1 MAIELQGQYQA
12 LARKYRPQTFEDV
25 VGQEHVI
32 NALMN
37 SIEQQRIHHAYLL
50 TGTRGIGKTT
60 IARIIAKCLEC
71 ENGITAHPHVNG
83 ESLCDTCKA
92 IADGNFPD
100 VIEIDGASQTKVD
113 DTRQL
118 LESTQYPPLKG
129 RFKVYI
135 IDEVHMLSQS
145 SFNALLK
152 TLEEPPAY
160 VKFILA
166 TTDPQKIPVT
176 VLSRCLQFQLKA
188 LTVNQISA
196 QIAKIATKE
205 NISFENDAVNLL
217 ARAARGS
224 MRDALSLCDQA
235 VALGNGSI
243 TNDNVQAMLGTAG
256 DGFVCS
262 VLDLLKN
269 PSATVQDTATVAV
282 QPQKTLSDVLNE
294 IRTISPNYRTLLND
308 LVLCFHDLALFQ
320 MIGYPQNINI
330 FSIPQSTLTTY
341 GPLFSSQALQ
351 LYYQIALQGIEE
363 YKVSSDGA
371 TAFEMTIL
379 RMLAF
384 TPEKKKDWIGEDNS
398 VEVIYL
404 NPVINSAVD
413 GIVAGKIP
421 AENNHS
427 LNTIFTNETTGAVS
441 TSVAANLK
449 ADGSVNSELVDKVAS
464 ENITLNPDITSAL
477 VAEANAITNSRAI
490 LNKTG
495 EEISLIT
502 ETDKIKQ
509 NSDINVV
516 TETAPDAQD
525 LPSDTVTDHDVVVQT
540 ADTTN
545 NDVSAPLSVNT
556 DGKTIQSNS
565 VEANSAFAQKS
576 TLDNISISS
585 AKASPAVEATDTVT
599 VSNDEIPSVTDPNE
613 INEFPVPDINPQSQV
628 FSVNPQN
635 SALDFGSTYGSKSED
650 LNVLI
655 HGLET
660 LNNQVVT
667 NNSPHLGQYRKVLT
681 NIITPKSTD
690 SSIVPE
696 NEELQTNSSF
706 TKLSSLRN
714 NQELQDKFSLISDV
728 SRYINHI
735 YGVLKGYQT
744 EAESLKEGKSK
755 SSHIEG
761 MSSII
766 SDMTYG
772 KNSNDSV
779 NGAANDETPSITD
792 SISKLPSFNEN
803 GEIVTSSS
811 IAPDTNNTSEVKN
824 EPSVQSVNDSSF
836 DNTEVKSNVNN
847 AETAPANDEP
857 VYIGATGNLN
867 PEAIKATNA
876 DNTNV
881 AIENSVS
888 DSSLVHVPSNSNKVT
903 ADDFTKVVQE
913 LSSDNSKDK
922 KNEVK
927 TDNNEILTP
936 QVVELTPDELLR
948 KAQEEAL
955 AQLQSNQSLNQKLK
969 EEAATLNKNVDA
981 SNLPIDDNKSFI
993 EDDKANLNAE
1003 LPDAVSEGSVSS
1015 PIETTPATSNLNAS
1029 TDNAATNA
1037 TRTAAKNGI
1046 AESTDKELVIK
1057 VNDTLVSTDTVKV
1070 NSIAQSSVIGS
1081 AKVTNNNTKLTNTD
1095 DMRADT
1101 DLSKV
1106 QEFMSLTKA
1115 LALELQKG
1123 SYTDSVPVIKA
1134 HTYSQSLNQ
1143 AITETLN
1150 GQLGSNHNAVEGNS
1164 IGVFSNEFSSINEN
1178 KVIETAST
1186 KPQVL
1191 GKHQSVLQDKTS
1203 TAQNTQIS
1211 ENNSVSSSS
1220 EVPSEYFYEIP
1231 VDAYESDIDPVDN
1244 SIVDESYDNDEFS
1257 EGSRVKGSD
1266 LKFDYIGANENS
1278 TNADGNPA
1286 KFRESTLKLI
1296 EEDQQFENKRLGRRL
1311 ESCDFYDRVYKNDA
1325 WYQDI
1330 VKAGYNDGPVYSA
1343 LCYTNRVVS
1352 PDDPYS
1358 WVLQISSDFQLLFIS
1373 PEFHHNLRTKFSIEQ
1388 EHPVE
1393 LKIEKVQGIPR
1404 GCPEDLAR
1412 HFYVK
1417 EIEDTRQKM
1426 SKDKNV
1432 SLLLEHLGEDIRTLN
1447 LSLYKQEDSKSLTK
1461 K

>member
-1 MAIELQGQYQA
+1 M
-12 LARKYRPQTFEDV
+12 
-25 VGQEHVI
+25 
-32 NALMN
+32 
-37 SIEQQRIHHAYLL
+37 
-50 TGTRGIGKTT
+50 
-60 IARIIAKCLEC
+60 
-71 ENGITAHPHVNG
+71 
-83 ESLCDTCKA
+83 
-92 IADGNFPD
+92 
-100 VIEIDGASQTKVD
+100 
-113 DTRQL
+113 
-118 LESTQYPPLKG
+118 
-129 RFKVYI
+129 
-135 IDEVHMLSQS
+135 
-145 SFNALLK
+145 
-152 TLEEPPAY
+152 
-160 VKFILA
+160 
-166 TTDPQKIPVT
+166 
-176 VLSRCLQFQLKA
+176 
-188 LTVNQISA
+188 
-196 QIAKIATKE
+196 
-205 NISFENDAVNLL
+205 
-217 ARAARGS
+217 
-224 MRDALSLCDQA
+224 
-235 VALGNGSI
+235 
-243 TNDNVQAMLGTAG
+243 
-256 DGFVCS
+256 
-262 VLDLLKN
+262 
-269 PSATVQDTATVAV
+269 
-282 QPQKTLSDVLNE
+282 
-294 IRTISPNYRTLLND
+294 
-308 LVLCFHDLALFQ
+308 
-320 MIGYPQNINI
+320 
-330 FSIPQSTLTTY
+330 
-341 GPLFSSQALQ
+341 
-351 LYYQIALQGIEE
+351 
-363 YKVSSDGA
+363 
-371 TAFEMTIL
+371 
-379 RMLAF
+379 
-384 TPEKKKDWIGEDNS
+384 
-398 VEVIYL
+398 
-404 NPVINSAVD
+404 
-413 GIVAGKIP
+413 
-421 AENNHS
+421 
-427 LNTIFTNETTGAVS
+427 
-441 TSVAANLK
+441 
-449 ADGSVNSELVDKVAS
+449 
-464 ENITLNPDITSAL
+464 NPDITSAL

-495 EEISLIT
+495 EEIALIT
-502 ETDKIKQ
+502 ETDKTKL
-509 NSDINVV
+509 NSDINVA

-540 ADTTN
+540 VDTTN

-556 DGKTIQSNS
+556 DGTTIQSNS
-565 VEANSAFAQKS
+565 VEANSDFAQKS

-585 AKASPAVEATDTVT
+585 AKASPTVEATDTVT

-635 SALDFGSTYGSKSED
+635 SAPDFSSTYGSKSED

-667 NNSPHLGQYRKVLT
+667 NNNPHLGQYRKVLT

-779 NGAANDETPSITD
+779 NGDANDEPPSITD

-811 IAPDTNNTSEVKN
+811 IVPDTNNTSEVKT
-824 EPSVQSVNDSSF
+824 EPSVQSVNDSPF

-847 AETAPANDEP
+847 AETAPANGEP
-857 VYIGATGNLN
+857 VYIGTTGNLN
-867 PEAIKATNA
+867 HEAIKATNA

-888 DSSLVHVPSNSNKVT
+888 DSSLVHVSSNSNKVT
-903 ADDFTKVVQE
+903 ADDFTKVVQN

-969 EEAATLNKNVDA
+969 EEAAALNKNVDA
-981 SNLPIDDNKSFI
+981 SNLPKNDNKSFI

-1003 LPDAVSEGSVSS
+1003 LPDAVSEGSVSA
-1015 PIETTPATSNLNAS
+1015 PIETTPAASNLNAS

-1037 TRTAAKNGI
+1037 TRTSATDGI

-1164 IGVFSNEFSSINEN
+1164 SGVFSNEVSSINEN

-1191 GKHQSVLQDKTS
+1191 VQHQSVLQDKIS

-1257 EGSRVKGSD
+1257 EGARVKGSD

-1393 LKIEKVQGIPR
+1393 LKIENVQGIPR

-1412 HFYVK
+1412 HFYIK

>member
-1 MAIELQGQYQA
+1 M
-12 LARKYRPQTFEDV
+12 
-25 VGQEHVI
+25 
-32 NALMN
+32 
-37 SIEQQRIHHAYLL
+37 
-50 TGTRGIGKTT
+50 
-60 IARIIAKCLEC
+60 
-71 ENGITAHPHVNG
+71 
-83 ESLCDTCKA
+83 
-92 IADGNFPD
+92 
-100 VIEIDGASQTKVD
+100 
-113 DTRQL
+113 
-118 LESTQYPPLKG
+118 
-129 RFKVYI
+129 
-135 IDEVHMLSQS
+135 
-145 SFNALLK
+145 
-152 TLEEPPAY
+152 
-160 VKFILA
+160 
-166 TTDPQKIPVT
+166 
-176 VLSRCLQFQLKA
+176 
-188 LTVNQISA
+188 
-196 QIAKIATKE
+196 
-205 NISFENDAVNLL
+205 
-217 ARAARGS
+217 
-224 MRDALSLCDQA
+224 
-235 VALGNGSI
+235 
-243 TNDNVQAMLGTAG
+243 
-256 DGFVCS
+256 
-262 VLDLLKN
+262 
-269 PSATVQDTATVAV
+269 
-282 QPQKTLSDVLNE
+282 
-294 IRTISPNYRTLLND
+294 
-308 LVLCFHDLALFQ
+308 
-320 MIGYPQNINI
+320 
-330 FSIPQSTLTTY
+330 
-341 GPLFSSQALQ
+341 
-351 LYYQIALQGIEE
+351 
-363 YKVSSDGA
+363 
-371 TAFEMTIL
+371 
-379 RMLAF
+379 
-384 TPEKKKDWIGEDNS
+384 
-398 VEVIYL
+398 
-404 NPVINSAVD
+404 
-413 GIVAGKIP
+413 
-421 AENNHS
+421 
-427 LNTIFTNETTGAVS
+427 
-441 TSVAANLK
+441 
-449 ADGSVNSELVDKVAS
+449 
-464 ENITLNPDITSAL
+464 NPDITSAL
-477 VAEANAITNSRAI
+477 VAEANAITNSRTI

-635 SALDFGSTYGSKSED
+635 SAPDFGSTYGSKSED

-667 NNSPHLGQYRKVLT
+667 NNNPHLGQYRKVLT

-811 IAPDTNNTSEVKN
+811 IAPDTNNSSEVKT

-969 EEAATLNKNVDA
+969 EEAAALNKNVDA
-981 SNLPIDDNKSFI
+981 SNLPKDDNKSFI

-1003 LPDAVSEGSVSS
+1003 LPDAVSEGSVSA
-1015 PIETTPATSNLNAS
+1015 PIETTPAASNLNAS

-1037 TRTAAKNGI
+1037 TRTAATNGI
-1046 AESTDKELVIK
+1046 AESTDKELVLK
-1057 VNDTLVSTDTVKV
+1057 VNDTLVSTDTVKE

-1164 IGVFSNEFSSINEN
+1164 SGVFSNEDSSINEN
-1178 KVIETAST
+1178 KVIESAST

-1191 GKHQSVLQDKTS
+1191 VQHQSVLRDKTS

-1257 EGSRVKGSD
+1257 EGARVKGSD

-1352 PDDPYS
+1352 PDDPYF

-1412 HFYVK
+1412 HFYIK

>member
-1 MAIELQGQYQA
+1 M
-12 LARKYRPQTFEDV
+12 V
-25 VGQEHVI
+25 VH
-32 NALMN
+32 
-37 SIEQQRIHHAYLL
+37 
-50 TGTRGIGKTT
+50 
-60 IARIIAKCLEC
+60 
-71 ENGITAHPHVNG
+71 
-83 ESLCDTCKA
+83 
-92 IADGNFPD
+92 
-100 VIEIDGASQTKVD
+100 
-113 DTRQL
+113 
-118 LESTQYPPLKG
+118 
-129 RFKVYI
+129 
-135 IDEVHMLSQS
+135 
-145 SFNALLK
+145 
-152 TLEEPPAY
+152 
-160 VKFILA
+160 
-166 TTDPQKIPVT
+166 
-176 VLSRCLQFQLKA
+176 
-188 LTVNQISA
+188 
-196 QIAKIATKE
+196 
-205 NISFENDAVNLL
+205 
-217 ARAARGS
+217 
-224 MRDALSLCDQA
+224 
-235 VALGNGSI
+235 
-243 TNDNVQAMLGTAG
+243 
-256 DGFVCS
+256 
-262 VLDLLKN
+262 
-269 PSATVQDTATVAV
+269 
-282 QPQKTLSDVLNE
+282 
-294 IRTISPNYRTLLND
+294 
-308 LVLCFHDLALFQ
+308 
-320 MIGYPQNINI
+320 
-330 FSIPQSTLTTY
+330 
-341 GPLFSSQALQ
+341 
-351 LYYQIALQGIEE
+351 
-363 YKVSSDGA
+363 
-371 TAFEMTIL
+371 
-379 RMLAF
+379 
-384 TPEKKKDWIGEDNS
+384 
-398 VEVIYL
+398 
-404 NPVINSAVD
+404 
-413 GIVAGKIP
+413 
-421 AENNHS
+421 
-427 LNTIFTNETTGAVS
+427 
-441 TSVAANLK
+441 
-449 ADGSVNSELVDKVAS
+449 
-464 ENITLNPDITSAL
+464 
-477 VAEANAITNSRAI
+477 
-490 LNKTG
+490 
-495 EEISLIT
+495 
-502 ETDKIKQ
+502 
-509 NSDINVV
+509 
-516 TETAPDAQD
+516 
-525 LPSDTVTDHDVVVQT
+525 T

-556 DGKTIQSNS
+556 DGTTIHSNS

-599 VSNDEIPSVTDPNE
+599 FSNDEIPSVTDPNE

-635 SALDFGSTYGSKSED
+635 SAPAFGSTYDSKSDD

-655 HGLET
+655 QGLET

-667 NNSPHLGQYRKVLT
+667 NNNPHLGQYRKVLT

-714 NQELQDKFSLISDV
+714 NQELHDKFSLISDV

-779 NGAANDETPSITD
+779 NGDANDETPSITD

-811 IAPDTNNTSEVKN
+811 IAPDTNNTSEVKT

-836 DNTEVKSNVNN
+836 DNTEVKSNANN

-888 DSSLVHVPSNSNKVT
+888 DSSLVHVSSNSNKVT

-927 TDNNEILTP
+927 TDNNDILTP

-969 EEAATLNKNVDA
+969 EEAAALNKNVDA
-981 SNLPIDDNKSFI
+981 SNLPKDDNKSFI

-1003 LPDAVSEGSVSS
+1003 LPDAVSEGSVSAL
-1015 PIETTPATSNLNAS
+1015 IETTSAASNLNAS

-1037 TRTAAKNGI
+1037 TRTTATNGI

-1115 LALELQKG
+1115 LAIELQKG

-1164 IGVFSNEFSSINEN
+1164 SGVFSNEVSSINEN
-1178 KVIETAST
+1178 KVIESAST

-1191 GKHQSVLQDKTS
+1191 VQHQSVLQDKTS

-1257 EGSRVKGSD
+1257 EGARVKGSD

-1393 LKIEKVQGIPR
+1393 LKIENVQGIPR

-1412 HFYVK
+1412 HFYIK

-1447 LSLYKQEDSKSLTK
+1447 LSLYKQEDSKALTK

>member
-1 MAIELQGQYQA
+1 M
-12 LARKYRPQTFEDV
+12 
-25 VGQEHVI
+25 
-32 NALMN
+32 
-37 SIEQQRIHHAYLL
+37 
-50 TGTRGIGKTT
+50 
-60 IARIIAKCLEC
+60 
-71 ENGITAHPHVNG
+71 
-83 ESLCDTCKA
+83 
-92 IADGNFPD
+92 
-100 VIEIDGASQTKVD
+100 
-113 DTRQL
+113 
-118 LESTQYPPLKG
+118 
-129 RFKVYI
+129 
-135 IDEVHMLSQS
+135 
-145 SFNALLK
+145 
-152 TLEEPPAY
+152 
-160 VKFILA
+160 
-166 TTDPQKIPVT
+166 
-176 VLSRCLQFQLKA
+176 
-188 LTVNQISA
+188 
-196 QIAKIATKE
+196 
-205 NISFENDAVNLL
+205 
-217 ARAARGS
+217 
-224 MRDALSLCDQA
+224 
-235 VALGNGSI
+235 
-243 TNDNVQAMLGTAG
+243 
-256 DGFVCS
+256 
-262 VLDLLKN
+262 
-269 PSATVQDTATVAV
+269 
-282 QPQKTLSDVLNE
+282 
-294 IRTISPNYRTLLND
+294 
-308 LVLCFHDLALFQ
+308 
-320 MIGYPQNINI
+320 
-330 FSIPQSTLTTY
+330 
-341 GPLFSSQALQ
+341 
-351 LYYQIALQGIEE
+351 
-363 YKVSSDGA
+363 
-371 TAFEMTIL
+371 
-379 RMLAF
+379 
-384 TPEKKKDWIGEDNS
+384 
-398 VEVIYL
+398 
-404 NPVINSAVD
+404 
-413 GIVAGKIP
+413 
-421 AENNHS
+421 
-427 LNTIFTNETTGAVS
+427 
-441 TSVAANLK
+441 
-449 ADGSVNSELVDKVAS
+449 
-464 ENITLNPDITSAL
+464 NPDITSAL
-477 VAEANAITNSRAI
+477 VTEANAITNSRAI

-556 DGKTIQSNS
+556 DGTTIQINS

-585 AKASPAVEATDTVT
+585 AKASPTVEATDTVT

-628 FSVNPQN
+628 FSVNPKN
-635 SALDFGSTYGSKSED
+635 SAPDFGSTYGSKSED

-667 NNSPHLGQYRKVLT
+667 NNNPHLGQYRKVLT

-779 NGAANDETPSITD
+779 NGVANDETPSITD

-811 IAPDTNNTSEVKN
+811 IAPDTNNTSEVKT

-1015 PIETTPATSNLNAS
+1015 PIETTPAASNLNAS

-1178 KVIETAST
+1178 KVIETASIQ
-1186 KPQVL
+1186 PQVL

-1257 EGSRVKGSD
+1257 EGARVKGSD

-1412 HFYVK
+1412 HFYIK

>member
-1 MAIELQGQYQA
+1 M
-12 LARKYRPQTFEDV
+12 
-25 VGQEHVI
+25 
-32 NALMN
+32 
-37 SIEQQRIHHAYLL
+37 
-50 TGTRGIGKTT
+50 
-60 IARIIAKCLEC
+60 
-71 ENGITAHPHVNG
+71 
-83 ESLCDTCKA
+83 
-92 IADGNFPD
+92 
-100 VIEIDGASQTKVD
+100 
-113 DTRQL
+113 
-118 LESTQYPPLKG
+118 
-129 RFKVYI
+129 
-135 IDEVHMLSQS
+135 
-145 SFNALLK
+145 
-152 TLEEPPAY
+152 
-160 VKFILA
+160 
-166 TTDPQKIPVT
+166 
-176 VLSRCLQFQLKA
+176 
-188 LTVNQISA
+188 
-196 QIAKIATKE
+196 
-205 NISFENDAVNLL
+205 
-217 ARAARGS
+217 
-224 MRDALSLCDQA
+224 
-235 VALGNGSI
+235 
-243 TNDNVQAMLGTAG
+243 
-256 DGFVCS
+256 
-262 VLDLLKN
+262 
-269 PSATVQDTATVAV
+269 
-282 QPQKTLSDVLNE
+282 
-294 IRTISPNYRTLLND
+294 
-308 LVLCFHDLALFQ
+308 
-320 MIGYPQNINI
+320 
-330 FSIPQSTLTTY
+330 
-341 GPLFSSQALQ
+341 
-351 LYYQIALQGIEE
+351 
-363 YKVSSDGA
+363 
-371 TAFEMTIL
+371 
-379 RMLAF
+379 
-384 TPEKKKDWIGEDNS
+384 
-398 VEVIYL
+398 
-404 NPVINSAVD
+404 
-413 GIVAGKIP
+413 
-421 AENNHS
+421 
-427 LNTIFTNETTGAVS
+427 
-441 TSVAANLK
+441 
-449 ADGSVNSELVDKVAS
+449 
-464 ENITLNPDITSAL
+464 
-477 VAEANAITNSRAI
+477 
-490 LNKTG
+490 
-495 EEISLIT
+495 
-502 ETDKIKQ
+502 
-509 NSDINVV
+509 
-516 TETAPDAQD
+516 
-525 LPSDTVTDHDVVVQT
+525 VVQT

-556 DGKTIQSNS
+556 DGTTIKSNS

-628 FSVNPQN
+628 FSVNQQN
-635 SALDFGSTYGSKSED
+635 SAPDFGSTYGSKSED

-667 NNSPHLGQYRKVLT
+667 NNNPHLGLYRKVLT

-811 IAPDTNNTSEVKN
+811 IAPDTNNSSEVKT

-969 EEAATLNKNVDA
+969 EEAAALNKNVDA
-981 SNLPIDDNKSFI
+981 SNLPKDDNKSFM

-1003 LPDAVSEGSVSS
+1003 LPDAVSEGSVSA
-1015 PIETTPATSNLNAS
+1015 PIETTLAASNLNAS

-1037 TRTAAKNGI
+1037 TRTAATNGI

-1164 IGVFSNEFSSINEN
+1164 RGVSSNEDSSINEN

-1191 GKHQSVLQDKTS
+1191 VQHLSVLQDKTS

-1257 EGSRVKGSD
+1257 EGARVKGSD

-1311 ESCDFYDRVYKNDA
+1311 ESCDFYDKVYKNDA

-1352 PDDPYS
+1352 PDDPYF

-1412 HFYVK
+1412 HFYIK

-1447 LSLYKQEDSKSLTK
+1447 LSLYKQEDSKALTK

>member
-1 MAIELQGQYQA
+1 
-12 LARKYRPQTFEDV
+12 
-25 VGQEHVI
+25 
-32 NALMN
+32 
-37 SIEQQRIHHAYLL
+37 
-50 TGTRGIGKTT
+50 
-60 IARIIAKCLEC
+60 
-71 ENGITAHPHVNG
+71 
-83 ESLCDTCKA
+83 
-92 IADGNFPD
+92 
-100 VIEIDGASQTKVD
+100 
-113 DTRQL
+113 
-118 LESTQYPPLKG
+118 
-129 RFKVYI
+129 
-135 IDEVHMLSQS
+135 
-145 SFNALLK
+145 
-152 TLEEPPAY
+152 
-160 VKFILA
+160 
-166 TTDPQKIPVT
+166 
-176 VLSRCLQFQLKA
+176 
-188 LTVNQISA
+188 
-196 QIAKIATKE
+196 
-205 NISFENDAVNLL
+205 
-217 ARAARGS
+217 
-224 MRDALSLCDQA
+224 
-235 VALGNGSI
+235 
-243 TNDNVQAMLGTAG
+243 
-256 DGFVCS
+256 
-262 VLDLLKN
+262 
-269 PSATVQDTATVAV
+269 
-282 QPQKTLSDVLNE
+282 
-294 IRTISPNYRTLLND
+294 
-308 LVLCFHDLALFQ
+308 
-320 MIGYPQNINI
+320 
-330 FSIPQSTLTTY
+330 
-341 GPLFSSQALQ
+341 
-351 LYYQIALQGIEE
+351 
-363 YKVSSDGA
+363 
-371 TAFEMTIL
+371 
-379 RMLAF
+379 
-384 TPEKKKDWIGEDNS
+384 
-398 VEVIYL
+398 
-404 NPVINSAVD
+404 
-413 GIVAGKIP
+413 
-421 AENNHS
+421 
-427 LNTIFTNETTGAVS
+427 
-441 TSVAANLK
+441 
-449 ADGSVNSELVDKVAS
+449 
-464 ENITLNPDITSAL
+464 
-477 VAEANAITNSRAI
+477 
-490 LNKTG
+490 
-495 EEISLIT
+495 
-502 ETDKIKQ
+502 
-509 NSDINVV
+509 
-516 TETAPDAQD
+516 
-525 LPSDTVTDHDVVVQT
+525 
-540 ADTTN
+540 
-545 NDVSAPLSVNT
+545 
-556 DGKTIQSNS
+556 
-565 VEANSAFAQKS
+565 
-576 TLDNISISS
+576 
-585 AKASPAVEATDTVT
+585 
-599 VSNDEIPSVTDPNE
+599 
-613 INEFPVPDINPQSQV
+613 
-628 FSVNPQN
+628 
-635 SALDFGSTYGSKSED
+635 
-650 LNVLI
+650 
-655 HGLET
+655 
-660 LNNQVVT
+660 
-667 NNSPHLGQYRKVLT
+667 
-681 NIITPKSTD
+681 
-690 SSIVPE
+690 
-696 NEELQTNSSF
+696 
-706 TKLSSLRN
+706 
-714 NQELQDKFSLISDV
+714 
-728 SRYINHI
+728 
-735 YGVLKGYQT
+735 
-744 EAESLKEGKSK
+744 
-755 SSHIEG
+755 
-761 MSSII
+761 
-766 SDMTYG
+766 MTYG
-772 KNSNDSV
+772 KNSNDSI

-811 IAPDTNNTSEVKN
+811 IVPDTNNTSEVKT

-836 DNTEVKSNVNN
+836 ENTEVKSNVNN

-867 PEAIKATNA
+867 SEAIKATNA

-913 LSSDNSKDK
+913 LSSDNSIDK

-955 AQLQSNQSLNQKLK
+955 AQLQSNQSLNKKLK
-969 EEAATLNKNVDA
+969 EEAAALNKNVDA
-981 SNLPIDDNKSFI
+981 SNFPKDDNKSFI

-1003 LPDAVSEGSVSS
+1003 LPDAVSEGSVSA
-1015 PIETTPATSNLNAS
+1015 PIETTPAASNLNAS

-1037 TRTAAKNGI
+1037 TRTAATNGI

-1123 SYTDSVPVIKA
+1123 SYTDTVPVIKA

-1164 IGVFSNEFSSINEN
+1164 SGVFSNEFSSINEN

-1191 GKHQSVLQDKTS
+1191 VKHQSVLQNKTS

-1257 EGSRVKGSD
+1257 EGARVKGSD

-1352 PDDPYS
+1352 PDDPYF

-1412 HFYVK
+1412 HFYIK

-1447 LSLYKQEDSKSLTK
+1447 LSLYKQEDSKALTK

>member
-1 MAIELQGQYQA
+1 M
-12 LARKYRPQTFEDV
+12 
-25 VGQEHVI
+25 
-32 NALMN
+32 
-37 SIEQQRIHHAYLL
+37 
-50 TGTRGIGKTT
+50 
-60 IARIIAKCLEC
+60 
-71 ENGITAHPHVNG
+71 
-83 ESLCDTCKA
+83 
-92 IADGNFPD
+92 
-100 VIEIDGASQTKVD
+100 
-113 DTRQL
+113 
-118 LESTQYPPLKG
+118 
-129 RFKVYI
+129 
-135 IDEVHMLSQS
+135 
-145 SFNALLK
+145 
-152 TLEEPPAY
+152 
-160 VKFILA
+160 
-166 TTDPQKIPVT
+166 
-176 VLSRCLQFQLKA
+176 
-188 LTVNQISA
+188 
-196 QIAKIATKE
+196 
-205 NISFENDAVNLL
+205 
-217 ARAARGS
+217 
-224 MRDALSLCDQA
+224 
-235 VALGNGSI
+235 
-243 TNDNVQAMLGTAG
+243 
-256 DGFVCS
+256 
-262 VLDLLKN
+262 
-269 PSATVQDTATVAV
+269 
-282 QPQKTLSDVLNE
+282 
-294 IRTISPNYRTLLND
+294 
-308 LVLCFHDLALFQ
+308 
-320 MIGYPQNINI
+320 
-330 FSIPQSTLTTY
+330 
-341 GPLFSSQALQ
+341 
-351 LYYQIALQGIEE
+351 
-363 YKVSSDGA
+363 
-371 TAFEMTIL
+371 
-379 RMLAF
+379 
-384 TPEKKKDWIGEDNS
+384 
-398 VEVIYL
+398 
-404 NPVINSAVD
+404 
-413 GIVAGKIP
+413 
-421 AENNHS
+421 
-427 LNTIFTNETTGAVS
+427 
-441 TSVAANLK
+441 
-449 ADGSVNSELVDKVAS
+449 
-464 ENITLNPDITSAL
+464 NPDITSAL

-556 DGKTIQSNS
+556 DGTTIQINS

-585 AKASPAVEATDTVT
+585 AKASPTVEATDTVT

-628 FSVNPQN
+628 FSVNPKN
-635 SALDFGSTYGSKSED
+635 SAPDFGSTYGSKSED

-667 NNSPHLGQYRKVLT
+667 NNNPHLGQYRKVLT

-779 NGAANDETPSITD
+779 NGVANDETPSITD

-803 GEIVTSSS
+803 GEIVTPSS
-811 IAPDTNNTSEVKN
+811 IAPDTNNTSEVKT

-836 DNTEVKSNVNN
+836 DNTEVKSNVYN

-969 EEAATLNKNVDA
+969 EEAAALNKNVDA
-981 SNLPIDDNKSFI
+981 SNLPKDDNKSFI

-1015 PIETTPATSNLNAS
+1015 PIETTPAASNLNAS

-1164 IGVFSNEFSSINEN
+1164 IGVFSNEDSSINEN
-1178 KVIETAST
+1178 KAIETAST

-1191 GKHQSVLQDKTS
+1191 VQHQSVLQDKTS

-1257 EGSRVKGSD
+1257 EGARVKGSD

-1447 LSLYKQEDSKSLTK
+1447 LSLYKQEDSKALTK

>member
-1 MAIELQGQYQA
+1 M
-12 LARKYRPQTFEDV
+12 V
-25 VGQEHVI
+25 VH
-32 NALMN
+32 
-37 SIEQQRIHHAYLL
+37 
-50 TGTRGIGKTT
+50 
-60 IARIIAKCLEC
+60 
-71 ENGITAHPHVNG
+71 
-83 ESLCDTCKA
+83 
-92 IADGNFPD
+92 
-100 VIEIDGASQTKVD
+100 
-113 DTRQL
+113 
-118 LESTQYPPLKG
+118 
-129 RFKVYI
+129 
-135 IDEVHMLSQS
+135 
-145 SFNALLK
+145 
-152 TLEEPPAY
+152 
-160 VKFILA
+160 
-166 TTDPQKIPVT
+166 
-176 VLSRCLQFQLKA
+176 
-188 LTVNQISA
+188 
-196 QIAKIATKE
+196 
-205 NISFENDAVNLL
+205 
-217 ARAARGS
+217 
-224 MRDALSLCDQA
+224 
-235 VALGNGSI
+235 
-243 TNDNVQAMLGTAG
+243 TAG
-256 DGFVCS
+256 
-262 VLDLLKN
+262 
-269 PSATVQDTATVAV
+269 
-282 QPQKTLSDVLNE
+282 
-294 IRTISPNYRTLLND
+294 
-308 LVLCFHDLALFQ
+308 
-320 MIGYPQNINI
+320 
-330 FSIPQSTLTTY
+330 
-341 GPLFSSQALQ
+341 
-351 LYYQIALQGIEE
+351 
-363 YKVSSDGA
+363 
-371 TAFEMTIL
+371 
-379 RMLAF
+379 
-384 TPEKKKDWIGEDNS
+384 
-398 VEVIYL
+398 
-404 NPVINSAVD
+404 
-413 GIVAGKIP
+413 
-421 AENNHS
+421 
-427 LNTIFTNETTGAVS
+427 
-441 TSVAANLK
+441 
-449 ADGSVNSELVDKVAS
+449 
-464 ENITLNPDITSAL
+464 
-477 VAEANAITNSRAI
+477 
-490 LNKTG
+490 
-495 EEISLIT
+495 
-502 ETDKIKQ
+502 
-509 NSDINVV
+509 
-516 TETAPDAQD
+516 
-525 LPSDTVTDHDVVVQT
+525 
-540 ADTTN
+540 TTN

-556 DGKTIQSNS
+556 DGTTIQINS

-628 FSVNPQN
+628 FSVNPKN
-635 SALDFGSTYGSKSED
+635 SAPDFGSTYGSKSED

-667 NNSPHLGQYRKVLT
+667 NNNPHLGQYRKVLT

-779 NGAANDETPSITD
+779 NGVANDETPSITD

-811 IAPDTNNTSEVKN
+811 IAPDTNNTSEVKT

-969 EEAATLNKNVDA
+969 EEVAALNKNVDA
-981 SNLPIDDNKSFI
+981 SNLPKEDNKSFI

-1003 LPDAVSEGSVSS
+1003 LPDAVSEGSVSA
-1015 PIETTPATSNLNAS
+1015 PIETTPAASNLNAS
-1029 TDNAATNA
+1029 TDNVATNA
-1037 TRTAAKNGI
+1037 TRTAATNGI
-1046 AESTDKELVIK
+1046 AESTDKELVLK
-1057 VNDTLVSTDTVKV
+1057 VNDTLVSTDTVKE

-1081 AKVTNNNTKLTNTD
+1081 AKVTNNNTKLINTD

-1164 IGVFSNEFSSINEN
+1164 SGVFSKEFSSINEN

-1191 GKHQSVLQDKTS
+1191 VQHQSVLQDKTS

-1257 EGSRVKGSD
+1257 EGARVKGSD

-1352 PDDPYS
+1352 PDDPYF

-1412 HFYVK
+1412 HFYIK

>member
-1 MAIELQGQYQA
+1 M
-12 LARKYRPQTFEDV
+12 
-25 VGQEHVI
+25 
-32 NALMN
+32 
-37 SIEQQRIHHAYLL
+37 
-50 TGTRGIGKTT
+50 
-60 IARIIAKCLEC
+60 
-71 ENGITAHPHVNG
+71 
-83 ESLCDTCKA
+83 
-92 IADGNFPD
+92 
-100 VIEIDGASQTKVD
+100 
-113 DTRQL
+113 
-118 LESTQYPPLKG
+118 
-129 RFKVYI
+129 
-135 IDEVHMLSQS
+135 
-145 SFNALLK
+145 
-152 TLEEPPAY
+152 
-160 VKFILA
+160 
-166 TTDPQKIPVT
+166 
-176 VLSRCLQFQLKA
+176 
-188 LTVNQISA
+188 
-196 QIAKIATKE
+196 
-205 NISFENDAVNLL
+205 
-217 ARAARGS
+217 
-224 MRDALSLCDQA
+224 
-235 VALGNGSI
+235 
-243 TNDNVQAMLGTAG
+243 
-256 DGFVCS
+256 
-262 VLDLLKN
+262 
-269 PSATVQDTATVAV
+269 
-282 QPQKTLSDVLNE
+282 
-294 IRTISPNYRTLLND
+294 
-308 LVLCFHDLALFQ
+308 
-320 MIGYPQNINI
+320 
-330 FSIPQSTLTTY
+330 
-341 GPLFSSQALQ
+341 
-351 LYYQIALQGIEE
+351 
-363 YKVSSDGA
+363 
-371 TAFEMTIL
+371 
-379 RMLAF
+379 
-384 TPEKKKDWIGEDNS
+384 
-398 VEVIYL
+398 
-404 NPVINSAVD
+404 
-413 GIVAGKIP
+413 
-421 AENNHS
+421 
-427 LNTIFTNETTGAVS
+427 
-441 TSVAANLK
+441 
-449 ADGSVNSELVDKVAS
+449 
-464 ENITLNPDITSAL
+464 NPDITSAL

-556 DGKTIQSNS
+556 DGTTIQINS

-628 FSVNPQN
+628 FSVNPKN
-635 SALDFGSTYGSKSED
+635 SAPDFGSTYGSKSED

-667 NNSPHLGQYRKVLT
+667 NNNPHLGQYRKVLT

-779 NGAANDETPSITD
+779 NGVANDETPSITD

-811 IAPDTNNTSEVKN
+811 IAPDTNNTSEVKT

-969 EEAATLNKNVDA
+969 EEAAALNKNVDA
-981 SNLPIDDNKSFI
+981 SNLPKDDNKSFI

-1015 PIETTPATSNLNAS
+1015 PIETTPAASNLNAS

-1164 IGVFSNEFSSINEN
+1164 IGVCSNEFSSINEN
-1178 KVIETAST
+1178 KAIETAST
-1186 KPQVL
+1186 QPQVL
-1191 GKHQSVLQDKTS
+1191 VQHQSVLQDKTS

-1257 EGSRVKGSD
+1257 EGARVKGSD

-1388 EHPVE
+1388 EHPIE

-1447 LSLYKQEDSKSLTK
+1447 LSLYKQEDSKALTK

>member
-1 MAIELQGQYQA
+1 M
-12 LARKYRPQTFEDV
+12 
-25 VGQEHVI
+25 
-32 NALMN
+32 
-37 SIEQQRIHHAYLL
+37 
-50 TGTRGIGKTT
+50 
-60 IARIIAKCLEC
+60 
-71 ENGITAHPHVNG
+71 
-83 ESLCDTCKA
+83 
-92 IADGNFPD
+92 
-100 VIEIDGASQTKVD
+100 
-113 DTRQL
+113 
-118 LESTQYPPLKG
+118 
-129 RFKVYI
+129 
-135 IDEVHMLSQS
+135 
-145 SFNALLK
+145 
-152 TLEEPPAY
+152 
-160 VKFILA
+160 
-166 TTDPQKIPVT
+166 
-176 VLSRCLQFQLKA
+176 
-188 LTVNQISA
+188 
-196 QIAKIATKE
+196 
-205 NISFENDAVNLL
+205 
-217 ARAARGS
+217 
-224 MRDALSLCDQA
+224 
-235 VALGNGSI
+235 
-243 TNDNVQAMLGTAG
+243 
-256 DGFVCS
+256 
-262 VLDLLKN
+262 
-269 PSATVQDTATVAV
+269 
-282 QPQKTLSDVLNE
+282 
-294 IRTISPNYRTLLND
+294 
-308 LVLCFHDLALFQ
+308 
-320 MIGYPQNINI
+320 
-330 FSIPQSTLTTY
+330 
-341 GPLFSSQALQ
+341 
-351 LYYQIALQGIEE
+351 
-363 YKVSSDGA
+363 
-371 TAFEMTIL
+371 
-379 RMLAF
+379 
-384 TPEKKKDWIGEDNS
+384 
-398 VEVIYL
+398 
-404 NPVINSAVD
+404 
-413 GIVAGKIP
+413 
-421 AENNHS
+421 
-427 LNTIFTNETTGAVS
+427 
-441 TSVAANLK
+441 
-449 ADGSVNSELVDKVAS
+449 
-464 ENITLNPDITSAL
+464 
-477 VAEANAITNSRAI
+477 
-490 LNKTG
+490 
-495 EEISLIT
+495 
-502 ETDKIKQ
+502 
-509 NSDINVV
+509 
-516 TETAPDAQD
+516 
-525 LPSDTVTDHDVVVQT
+525 
-540 ADTTN
+540 
-545 NDVSAPLSVNT
+545 
-556 DGKTIQSNS
+556 
-565 VEANSAFAQKS
+565 
-576 TLDNISISS
+576 
-585 AKASPAVEATDTVT
+585 
-599 VSNDEIPSVTDPNE
+599 
-613 INEFPVPDINPQSQV
+613 
-628 FSVNPQN
+628 
-635 SALDFGSTYGSKSED
+635 
-650 LNVLI
+650 
-655 HGLET
+655 
-660 LNNQVVT
+660 
-667 NNSPHLGQYRKVLT
+667 
-681 NIITPKSTD
+681 
-690 SSIVPE
+690 
-696 NEELQTNSSF
+696 
-706 TKLSSLRN
+706 
-714 NQELQDKFSLISDV
+714 
-728 SRYINHI
+728 
-735 YGVLKGYQT
+735 
-744 EAESLKEGKSK
+744 
-755 SSHIEG
+755 
-761 MSSII
+761 
-766 SDMTYG
+766 
-772 KNSNDSV
+772 
-779 NGAANDETPSITD
+779 
-792 SISKLPSFNEN
+792 
-803 GEIVTSSS
+803 
-811 IAPDTNNTSEVKN
+811 
-824 EPSVQSVNDSSF
+824 
-836 DNTEVKSNVNN
+836 
-847 AETAPANDEP
+847 
-857 VYIGATGNLN
+857 
-867 PEAIKATNA
+867 
-876 DNTNV
+876 
-881 AIENSVS
+881 
-888 DSSLVHVPSNSNKVT
+888 
-903 ADDFTKVVQE
+903 
-913 LSSDNSKDK
+913 
-922 KNEVK
+922 
-927 TDNNEILTP
+927 
-936 QVVELTPDELLR
+936 
-948 KAQEEAL
+948 
-955 AQLQSNQSLNQKLK
+955 K
-969 EEAATLNKNVDA
+969 EEAAALNKNVDA
-981 SNLPIDDNKSFI
+981 SNLPKDDNKSFI

>member
-1 MAIELQGQYQA
+1 M
-12 LARKYRPQTFEDV
+12 
-25 VGQEHVI
+25 
-32 NALMN
+32 
-37 SIEQQRIHHAYLL
+37 
-50 TGTRGIGKTT
+50 
-60 IARIIAKCLEC
+60 
-71 ENGITAHPHVNG
+71 
-83 ESLCDTCKA
+83 
-92 IADGNFPD
+92 
-100 VIEIDGASQTKVD
+100 
-113 DTRQL
+113 
-118 LESTQYPPLKG
+118 
-129 RFKVYI
+129 
-135 IDEVHMLSQS
+135 
-145 SFNALLK
+145 
-152 TLEEPPAY
+152 
-160 VKFILA
+160 
-166 TTDPQKIPVT
+166 
-176 VLSRCLQFQLKA
+176 
-188 LTVNQISA
+188 
-196 QIAKIATKE
+196 
-205 NISFENDAVNLL
+205 
-217 ARAARGS
+217 
-224 MRDALSLCDQA
+224 
-235 VALGNGSI
+235 
-243 TNDNVQAMLGTAG
+243 
-256 DGFVCS
+256 
-262 VLDLLKN
+262 
-269 PSATVQDTATVAV
+269 
-282 QPQKTLSDVLNE
+282 
-294 IRTISPNYRTLLND
+294 
-308 LVLCFHDLALFQ
+308 
-320 MIGYPQNINI
+320 
-330 FSIPQSTLTTY
+330 
-341 GPLFSSQALQ
+341 
-351 LYYQIALQGIEE
+351 
-363 YKVSSDGA
+363 
-371 TAFEMTIL
+371 
-379 RMLAF
+379 
-384 TPEKKKDWIGEDNS
+384 
-398 VEVIYL
+398 
-404 NPVINSAVD
+404 
-413 GIVAGKIP
+413 
-421 AENNHS
+421 
-427 LNTIFTNETTGAVS
+427 
-441 TSVAANLK
+441 
-449 ADGSVNSELVDKVAS
+449 
-464 ENITLNPDITSAL
+464 
-477 VAEANAITNSRAI
+477 
-490 LNKTG
+490 
-495 EEISLIT
+495 
-502 ETDKIKQ
+502 
-509 NSDINVV
+509 
-516 TETAPDAQD
+516 
-525 LPSDTVTDHDVVVQT
+525 
-540 ADTTN
+540 
-545 NDVSAPLSVNT
+545 
-556 DGKTIQSNS
+556 
-565 VEANSAFAQKS
+565 
-576 TLDNISISS
+576 
-585 AKASPAVEATDTVT
+585 
-599 VSNDEIPSVTDPNE
+599 
-613 INEFPVPDINPQSQV
+613 PDINPQRQV

-635 SALDFGSTYGSKSED
+635 SAPDFGSTYGSKSED

-667 NNSPHLGQYRKVLT
+667 NNNPHLGQYRKVLT

-779 NGAANDETPSITD
+779 NSAANDETPSITD

-811 IAPDTNNTSEVKN
+811 IAPDTNNTSEVKT

-836 DNTEVKSNVNN
+836 ENTEVKSNVNN

-888 DSSLVHVPSNSNKVT
+888 DFSLVHVPSNSNKVT

-969 EEAATLNKNVDA
+969 EEAAALNKNVDA
-981 SNLPIDDNKSFI
+981 SNLPKEDNKSFI

-1003 LPDAVSEGSVSS
+1003 LPDAVSEGSVSA
-1015 PIETTPATSNLNAS
+1015 PIETTPAASNLNAS
-1029 TDNAATNA
+1029 TDNVATNA
-1037 TRTAAKNGI
+1037 TRTTAINGI

-1081 AKVTNNNTKLTNTD
+1081 AKVINNNTKLTNTD
-1095 DMRADT
+1095 DMRSDT

-1115 LALELQKG
+1115 LALELQKS

-1164 IGVFSNEFSSINEN
+1164 SGVFSNEDSSINEN
-1178 KVIETAST
+1178 MVIESAST

-1191 GKHQSVLQDKTS
+1191 VKHQSVLQDKTS
-1203 TAQNTQIS
+1203 TAHNTQIS
-1211 ENNSVSSSS
+1211 ENNSASSSS

-1257 EGSRVKGSD
+1257 EGARVKGSD

-1311 ESCDFYDRVYKNDA
+1311 ESCDFYDKVYKNDA

-1447 LSLYKQEDSKSLTK
+1447 LSLYKQEDSKALTK

>member
-1 MAIELQGQYQA
+1 M
-12 LARKYRPQTFEDV
+12 
-25 VGQEHVI
+25 
-32 NALMN
+32 
-37 SIEQQRIHHAYLL
+37 
-50 TGTRGIGKTT
+50 
-60 IARIIAKCLEC
+60 
-71 ENGITAHPHVNG
+71 
-83 ESLCDTCKA
+83 
-92 IADGNFPD
+92 
-100 VIEIDGASQTKVD
+100 
-113 DTRQL
+113 
-118 LESTQYPPLKG
+118 
-129 RFKVYI
+129 
-135 IDEVHMLSQS
+135 
-145 SFNALLK
+145 
-152 TLEEPPAY
+152 
-160 VKFILA
+160 
-166 TTDPQKIPVT
+166 
-176 VLSRCLQFQLKA
+176 
-188 LTVNQISA
+188 
-196 QIAKIATKE
+196 
-205 NISFENDAVNLL
+205 
-217 ARAARGS
+217 
-224 MRDALSLCDQA
+224 
-235 VALGNGSI
+235 
-243 TNDNVQAMLGTAG
+243 
-256 DGFVCS
+256 
-262 VLDLLKN
+262 
-269 PSATVQDTATVAV
+269 
-282 QPQKTLSDVLNE
+282 
-294 IRTISPNYRTLLND
+294 
-308 LVLCFHDLALFQ
+308 
-320 MIGYPQNINI
+320 
-330 FSIPQSTLTTY
+330 
-341 GPLFSSQALQ
+341 
-351 LYYQIALQGIEE
+351 
-363 YKVSSDGA
+363 
-371 TAFEMTIL
+371 
-379 RMLAF
+379 
-384 TPEKKKDWIGEDNS
+384 
-398 VEVIYL
+398 
-404 NPVINSAVD
+404 
-413 GIVAGKIP
+413 
-421 AENNHS
+421 
-427 LNTIFTNETTGAVS
+427 
-441 TSVAANLK
+441 
-449 ADGSVNSELVDKVAS
+449 
-464 ENITLNPDITSAL
+464 NPDITSAL

-495 EEISLIT
+495 EEIALIT
-502 ETDKIKQ
+502 ETDKTKL
-509 NSDINVV
+509 NSDINVA

-540 ADTTN
+540 VDTTN

-556 DGKTIQSNS
+556 DGTTIQSNS
-565 VEANSAFAQKS
+565 VEANSDFAQKS

-585 AKASPAVEATDTVT
+585 AKASPTVEATDTVT

-635 SALDFGSTYGSKSED
+635 SAPDFSSTYGSKSED

-667 NNSPHLGQYRKVLT
+667 NNNPHLGQYRKVLT

-779 NGAANDETPSITD
+779 NGDANDETPSITD

-811 IAPDTNNTSEVKN
+811 IVPDTNNTSEVKT
-824 EPSVQSVNDSSF
+824 EPSVQSVNDSPF

-847 AETAPANDEP
+847 AETAPANGEP
-857 VYIGATGNLN
+857 VYIGTTGNLN
-867 PEAIKATNA
+867 HEAIKATNA

-888 DSSLVHVPSNSNKVT
+888 DSSLVHVSSNSNKVT
-903 ADDFTKVVQE
+903 ADDFTKVVQN

-969 EEAATLNKNVDA
+969 EEAAALNKNVDA
-981 SNLPIDDNKSFI
+981 SNLPKNDNKSFI

-1003 LPDAVSEGSVSS
+1003 LPDAVSEGSVSA
-1015 PIETTPATSNLNAS
+1015 PIETTPAASNLNAS

-1037 TRTAAKNGI
+1037 TRTSATDGI

-1164 IGVFSNEFSSINEN
+1164 SGVFSNEVSSINEN

-1191 GKHQSVLQDKTS
+1191 VQHQSVLQDKIS

-1257 EGSRVKGSD
+1257 EGARVKGSD

-1393 LKIEKVQGIPR
+1393 LKIENVQGIPR

-1412 HFYVK
+1412 HFYIK

-1447 LSLYKQEDSKSLTK
+1447 LSLYKQEDSKALTK

>member
-1 MAIELQGQYQA
+1 M
-12 LARKYRPQTFEDV
+12 
-25 VGQEHVI
+25 
-32 NALMN
+32 
-37 SIEQQRIHHAYLL
+37 
-50 TGTRGIGKTT
+50 
-60 IARIIAKCLEC
+60 
-71 ENGITAHPHVNG
+71 
-83 ESLCDTCKA
+83 
-92 IADGNFPD
+92 
-100 VIEIDGASQTKVD
+100 
-113 DTRQL
+113 
-118 LESTQYPPLKG
+118 
-129 RFKVYI
+129 
-135 IDEVHMLSQS
+135 
-145 SFNALLK
+145 
-152 TLEEPPAY
+152 
-160 VKFILA
+160 
-166 TTDPQKIPVT
+166 
-176 VLSRCLQFQLKA
+176 
-188 LTVNQISA
+188 
-196 QIAKIATKE
+196 
-205 NISFENDAVNLL
+205 
-217 ARAARGS
+217 
-224 MRDALSLCDQA
+224 
-235 VALGNGSI
+235 
-243 TNDNVQAMLGTAG
+243 
-256 DGFVCS
+256 
-262 VLDLLKN
+262 
-269 PSATVQDTATVAV
+269 
-282 QPQKTLSDVLNE
+282 
-294 IRTISPNYRTLLND
+294 
-308 LVLCFHDLALFQ
+308 
-320 MIGYPQNINI
+320 
-330 FSIPQSTLTTY
+330 
-341 GPLFSSQALQ
+341 
-351 LYYQIALQGIEE
+351 
-363 YKVSSDGA
+363 
-371 TAFEMTIL
+371 
-379 RMLAF
+379 
-384 TPEKKKDWIGEDNS
+384 
-398 VEVIYL
+398 
-404 NPVINSAVD
+404 
-413 GIVAGKIP
+413 
-421 AENNHS
+421 
-427 LNTIFTNETTGAVS
+427 
-441 TSVAANLK
+441 
-449 ADGSVNSELVDKVAS
+449 
-464 ENITLNPDITSAL
+464 
-477 VAEANAITNSRAI
+477 
-490 LNKTG
+490 
-495 EEISLIT
+495 
-502 ETDKIKQ
+502 
-509 NSDINVV
+509 
-516 TETAPDAQD
+516 
-525 LPSDTVTDHDVVVQT
+525 VVQT

-556 DGKTIQSNS
+556 DGTTIQINS

-585 AKASPAVEATDTVT
+585 AKASPTVEATDTVT

-628 FSVNPQN
+628 FSVNPKN
-635 SALDFGSTYGSKSED
+635 SAPDFGSTYGSKSED

-667 NNSPHLGQYRKVLT
+667 NNNPHLGQYRKVLT

-779 NGAANDETPSITD
+779 NGVANDETPSITD

-803 GEIVTSSS
+803 GEIVTSNS
-811 IAPDTNNTSEVKN
+811 IAPDTNNTSEVKT

-888 DSSLVHVPSNSNKVT
+888 DSSLVHVSSNSNKVT

-1015 PIETTPATSNLNAS
+1015 PIETTPAASNLNAS

-1257 EGSRVKGSD
+1257 EGARVKGSD

-1311 ESCDFYDRVYKNDA
+1311 ESSDFYDRVYKNDA

-1343 LCYTNRVVS
+1343 LCYTNRVIS

-1393 LKIEKVQGIPR
+1393 IKIEKVQGIPR

-1447 LSLYKQEDSKSLTK
+1447 LSLYKQEDSKALTK

>member
-1 MAIELQGQYQA
+1 M
-12 LARKYRPQTFEDV
+12 
-25 VGQEHVI
+25 
-32 NALMN
+32 
-37 SIEQQRIHHAYLL
+37 
-50 TGTRGIGKTT
+50 
-60 IARIIAKCLEC
+60 
-71 ENGITAHPHVNG
+71 
-83 ESLCDTCKA
+83 
-92 IADGNFPD
+92 
-100 VIEIDGASQTKVD
+100 
-113 DTRQL
+113 
-118 LESTQYPPLKG
+118 
-129 RFKVYI
+129 
-135 IDEVHMLSQS
+135 
-145 SFNALLK
+145 
-152 TLEEPPAY
+152 
-160 VKFILA
+160 
-166 TTDPQKIPVT
+166 
-176 VLSRCLQFQLKA
+176 
-188 LTVNQISA
+188 
-196 QIAKIATKE
+196 
-205 NISFENDAVNLL
+205 
-217 ARAARGS
+217 
-224 MRDALSLCDQA
+224 
-235 VALGNGSI
+235 
-243 TNDNVQAMLGTAG
+243 
-256 DGFVCS
+256 
-262 VLDLLKN
+262 
-269 PSATVQDTATVAV
+269 
-282 QPQKTLSDVLNE
+282 
-294 IRTISPNYRTLLND
+294 
-308 LVLCFHDLALFQ
+308 
-320 MIGYPQNINI
+320 
-330 FSIPQSTLTTY
+330 
-341 GPLFSSQALQ
+341 
-351 LYYQIALQGIEE
+351 
-363 YKVSSDGA
+363 
-371 TAFEMTIL
+371 
-379 RMLAF
+379 
-384 TPEKKKDWIGEDNS
+384 
-398 VEVIYL
+398 
-404 NPVINSAVD
+404 
-413 GIVAGKIP
+413 
-421 AENNHS
+421 
-427 LNTIFTNETTGAVS
+427 
-441 TSVAANLK
+441 
-449 ADGSVNSELVDKVAS
+449 
-464 ENITLNPDITSAL
+464 
-477 VAEANAITNSRAI
+477 
-490 LNKTG
+490 
-495 EEISLIT
+495 
-502 ETDKIKQ
+502 
-509 NSDINVV
+509 
-516 TETAPDAQD
+516 
-525 LPSDTVTDHDVVVQT
+525 VVQT

-545 NDVSAPLSVNT
+545 NDVSAPLPVNT
-556 DGKTIQSNS
+556 EGTTIQSNS
-565 VEANSAFAQKS
+565 IEAKSAFAQKS

-635 SALDFGSTYGSKSED
+635 SAPDFGSTYGSKSED

-667 NNSPHLGQYRKVLT
+667 NNNPHLGQYRKVLT

-772 KNSNDSV
+772 KNSNDSI
-779 NGAANDETPSITD
+779 NGAANDEIPSITD

-811 IAPDTNNTSEVKN
+811 IAPDTNNTSEVKT

-969 EEAATLNKNVDA
+969 EEAAALNKNVDA
-981 SNLPIDDNKSFI
+981 SNLPKDDNKSFI
-993 EDDKANLNAE
+993 EDDKANLNAK
-1003 LPDAVSEGSVSS
+1003 LPDAVSEGSVSA
-1015 PIETTPATSNLNAS
+1015 PIETTPAASNLNAS

-1037 TRTAAKNGI
+1037 TRTAATNGI

-1057 VNDTLVSTDTVKV
+1057 VNDTFTDTVKV

-1081 AKVTNNNTKLTNTD
+1081 AKVTNNNTNLTNTD

-1150 GQLGSNHNAVEGNS
+1150 GQLGSNHNAVEANVEVVS
-1164 IGVFSNEFSSINEN
+1164 SNENSFIDQT
-1178 KVIETAST
+1178 KVSETAST
-1186 KPQVL
+1186 NLQGSVQP
-1191 GKHQSVLQDKTS
+1191 QSVIYEKIP

-1211 ENNSVSSSS
+1211 ENNGVSSSS
-1220 EVPSEYFYEIP
+1220 EVPSEYFDEIP
-1231 VDAYESDIDPVDN
+1231 VDAYESDIDTVGN

-1257 EGSRVKGSD
+1257 EGARVKGSD
-1266 LKFDYIGANENS
+1266 LKFNNIGANENS

-1447 LSLYKQEDSKSLTK
+1447 LSLYKQEDSKALTK

>member
-1 MAIELQGQYQA
+1 M
-12 LARKYRPQTFEDV
+12 
-25 VGQEHVI
+25 
-32 NALMN
+32 
-37 SIEQQRIHHAYLL
+37 
-50 TGTRGIGKTT
+50 
-60 IARIIAKCLEC
+60 
-71 ENGITAHPHVNG
+71 
-83 ESLCDTCKA
+83 
-92 IADGNFPD
+92 
-100 VIEIDGASQTKVD
+100 
-113 DTRQL
+113 
-118 LESTQYPPLKG
+118 
-129 RFKVYI
+129 
-135 IDEVHMLSQS
+135 
-145 SFNALLK
+145 
-152 TLEEPPAY
+152 
-160 VKFILA
+160 
-166 TTDPQKIPVT
+166 
-176 VLSRCLQFQLKA
+176 
-188 LTVNQISA
+188 
-196 QIAKIATKE
+196 
-205 NISFENDAVNLL
+205 
-217 ARAARGS
+217 
-224 MRDALSLCDQA
+224 
-235 VALGNGSI
+235 
-243 TNDNVQAMLGTAG
+243 
-256 DGFVCS
+256 
-262 VLDLLKN
+262 
-269 PSATVQDTATVAV
+269 
-282 QPQKTLSDVLNE
+282 
-294 IRTISPNYRTLLND
+294 
-308 LVLCFHDLALFQ
+308 
-320 MIGYPQNINI
+320 
-330 FSIPQSTLTTY
+330 
-341 GPLFSSQALQ
+341 
-351 LYYQIALQGIEE
+351 
-363 YKVSSDGA
+363 
-371 TAFEMTIL
+371 
-379 RMLAF
+379 
-384 TPEKKKDWIGEDNS
+384 
-398 VEVIYL
+398 
-404 NPVINSAVD
+404 
-413 GIVAGKIP
+413 
-421 AENNHS
+421 
-427 LNTIFTNETTGAVS
+427 
-441 TSVAANLK
+441 
-449 ADGSVNSELVDKVAS
+449 
-464 ENITLNPDITSAL
+464 
-477 VAEANAITNSRAI
+477 
-490 LNKTG
+490 
-495 EEISLIT
+495 
-502 ETDKIKQ
+502 
-509 NSDINVV
+509 
-516 TETAPDAQD
+516 
-525 LPSDTVTDHDVVVQT
+525 VVQT

-556 DGKTIQSNS
+556 DGTTIQINS

-585 AKASPAVEATDTVT
+585 AKALPAVEATDTVT
-599 VSNDEIPSVTDPNE
+599 VSNDEIPTVTAPNE

-635 SALDFGSTYGSKSED
+635 RAPGFGSTYGSKSED

-667 NNSPHLGQYRKVLT
+667 NNNPHLGQYRKVLT

-772 KNSNDSV
+772 KNSSDSV
-779 NGAANDETPSITD
+779 NGDANDETPSITD

-811 IAPDTNNTSEVKN
+811 IAPDTNNTSEVKT

-888 DSSLVHVPSNSNKVT
+888 DSSLVHVSSNSNKVI

-927 TDNNEILTP
+927 TDNSEILTP

-955 AQLQSNQSLNQKLK
+955 AQLQSNQSLNQRLK
-969 EEAATLNKNVDA
+969 EEAAALNKNVDA
-981 SNLPIDDNKSFI
+981 SNLPNDDNKSFI

-1003 LPDAVSEGSVSS
+1003 LPDAVSEGAVSA
-1015 PIETTPATSNLNAS
+1015 PIETTPATSDLNAS

-1037 TRTAAKNGI
+1037 TRTAATNGI

-1070 NSIAQSSVIGS
+1070 NSIAQGSVIGS
-1081 AKVTNNNTKLTNTD
+1081 AKVTNNNTNLTNTD

-1106 QEFMSLTKA
+1106 HEFMSLTKA

-1164 IGVFSNEFSSINEN
+1164 SGVFSNEDSSINEN
-1178 KVIETAST
+1178 KAIETAST
-1186 KPQVL
+1186 QPQVL
-1191 GKHQSVLQDKTS
+1191 VQHQSVLQDKTS

-1257 EGSRVKGSD
+1257 EGARVKGSD

-1373 PEFHHNLRTKFSIEQ
+1373 PDFHHNLRTKFSIEQ

-1447 LSLYKQEDSKSLTK
+1447 LSLYKQEDSKALTK

>member
-1 MAIELQGQYQA
+1 M
-12 LARKYRPQTFEDV
+12 
-25 VGQEHVI
+25 
-32 NALMN
+32 
-37 SIEQQRIHHAYLL
+37 
-50 TGTRGIGKTT
+50 
-60 IARIIAKCLEC
+60 
-71 ENGITAHPHVNG
+71 
-83 ESLCDTCKA
+83 
-92 IADGNFPD
+92 
-100 VIEIDGASQTKVD
+100 
-113 DTRQL
+113 
-118 LESTQYPPLKG
+118 
-129 RFKVYI
+129 
-135 IDEVHMLSQS
+135 
-145 SFNALLK
+145 
-152 TLEEPPAY
+152 
-160 VKFILA
+160 
-166 TTDPQKIPVT
+166 
-176 VLSRCLQFQLKA
+176 
-188 LTVNQISA
+188 
-196 QIAKIATKE
+196 
-205 NISFENDAVNLL
+205 
-217 ARAARGS
+217 
-224 MRDALSLCDQA
+224 
-235 VALGNGSI
+235 
-243 TNDNVQAMLGTAG
+243 
-256 DGFVCS
+256 
-262 VLDLLKN
+262 
-269 PSATVQDTATVAV
+269 
-282 QPQKTLSDVLNE
+282 
-294 IRTISPNYRTLLND
+294 
-308 LVLCFHDLALFQ
+308 
-320 MIGYPQNINI
+320 
-330 FSIPQSTLTTY
+330 
-341 GPLFSSQALQ
+341 
-351 LYYQIALQGIEE
+351 
-363 YKVSSDGA
+363 
-371 TAFEMTIL
+371 
-379 RMLAF
+379 
-384 TPEKKKDWIGEDNS
+384 
-398 VEVIYL
+398 
-404 NPVINSAVD
+404 
-413 GIVAGKIP
+413 
-421 AENNHS
+421 
-427 LNTIFTNETTGAVS
+427 
-441 TSVAANLK
+441 
-449 ADGSVNSELVDKVAS
+449 
-464 ENITLNPDITSAL
+464 NPDITSAL
-477 VAEANAITNSRAI
+477 VAEANAITNSRAN

-495 EEISLIT
+495 EEIALIT
-502 ETDKIKQ
+502 ETDKTKL

-525 LPSDTVTDHDVVVQT
+525 LPSDSVTDHDVVVQT

-613 INEFPVPDINPQSQV
+613 INEFQVTDINPQSQV

-635 SALDFGSTYGSKSED
+635 NAPDFGSTYGSKSED

-667 NNSPHLGQYRKVLT
+667 NNNPHLGQYRKVLT

-811 IAPDTNNTSEVKN
+811 IAPDTNNSSEVKT

-1029 TDNAATNA
+1029 TDNATTNA

-1178 KVIETAST
+1178 KVIETASIQ
-1186 KPQVL
+1186 PQVL

>member
-1 MAIELQGQYQA
+1 M
-12 LARKYRPQTFEDV
+12 
-25 VGQEHVI
+25 
-32 NALMN
+32 
-37 SIEQQRIHHAYLL
+37 
-50 TGTRGIGKTT
+50 
-60 IARIIAKCLEC
+60 
-71 ENGITAHPHVNG
+71 
-83 ESLCDTCKA
+83 
-92 IADGNFPD
+92 
-100 VIEIDGASQTKVD
+100 
-113 DTRQL
+113 
-118 LESTQYPPLKG
+118 
-129 RFKVYI
+129 
-135 IDEVHMLSQS
+135 
-145 SFNALLK
+145 
-152 TLEEPPAY
+152 
-160 VKFILA
+160 
-166 TTDPQKIPVT
+166 
-176 VLSRCLQFQLKA
+176 
-188 LTVNQISA
+188 
-196 QIAKIATKE
+196 
-205 NISFENDAVNLL
+205 
-217 ARAARGS
+217 
-224 MRDALSLCDQA
+224 
-235 VALGNGSI
+235 
-243 TNDNVQAMLGTAG
+243 
-256 DGFVCS
+256 
-262 VLDLLKN
+262 
-269 PSATVQDTATVAV
+269 
-282 QPQKTLSDVLNE
+282 
-294 IRTISPNYRTLLND
+294 
-308 LVLCFHDLALFQ
+308 
-320 MIGYPQNINI
+320 
-330 FSIPQSTLTTY
+330 
-341 GPLFSSQALQ
+341 
-351 LYYQIALQGIEE
+351 
-363 YKVSSDGA
+363 
-371 TAFEMTIL
+371 
-379 RMLAF
+379 
-384 TPEKKKDWIGEDNS
+384 
-398 VEVIYL
+398 
-404 NPVINSAVD
+404 
-413 GIVAGKIP
+413 
-421 AENNHS
+421 
-427 LNTIFTNETTGAVS
+427 
-441 TSVAANLK
+441 
-449 ADGSVNSELVDKVAS
+449 
-464 ENITLNPDITSAL
+464 NPDITSAL

-495 EEISLIT
+495 EEIALIT
-502 ETDKIKQ
+502 ETDKTKL
-509 NSDINVV
+509 NSDINVA

-540 ADTTN
+540 VDTTN

-556 DGKTIQSNS
+556 DGTTIQSNS
-565 VEANSAFAQKS
+565 VEANSDFAQKS

-585 AKASPAVEATDTVT
+585 AKASPTVEATDTVT

-635 SALDFGSTYGSKSED
+635 SAPDFSSTYGSKSED

-667 NNSPHLGQYRKVLT
+667 NNNPHLGQYRKVLT

-779 NGAANDETPSITD
+779 NGDANDEPPSITD

-811 IAPDTNNTSEVKN
+811 IVPDTNNTSEVKT
-824 EPSVQSVNDSSF
+824 EPSVQSVNDSPF

-847 AETAPANDEP
+847 AETAPANGEP
-857 VYIGATGNLN
+857 VYIGTTGNLN
-867 PEAIKATNA
+867 HEAIKATNA

-888 DSSLVHVPSNSNKVT
+888 DSSLFHVSSNSNKVT
-903 ADDFTKVVQE
+903 ADDFTKVVQN

-969 EEAATLNKNVDA
+969 EEAAALNKNVDA
-981 SNLPIDDNKSFI
+981 SNLPKNDNKSFI

-1003 LPDAVSEGSVSS
+1003 LPDAVSEGSVPA
-1015 PIETTPATSNLNAS
+1015 PIETTPAASNLNAS

-1037 TRTAAKNGI
+1037 TRTSATDGI

-1164 IGVFSNEFSSINEN
+1164 SGVFSNEVSSINEN

-1191 GKHQSVLQDKTS
+1191 VQHQSVLQDKIS

-1257 EGSRVKGSD
+1257 EGARVKGSD

-1393 LKIEKVQGIPR
+1393 LKIENVQGIPR

-1412 HFYVK
+1412 HFYIK

-1447 LSLYKQEDSKSLTK
+1447 LSLYKQEDSKALTK

>member
-1 MAIELQGQYQA
+1 M
-12 LARKYRPQTFEDV
+12 
-25 VGQEHVI
+25 
-32 NALMN
+32 
-37 SIEQQRIHHAYLL
+37 
-50 TGTRGIGKTT
+50 
-60 IARIIAKCLEC
+60 
-71 ENGITAHPHVNG
+71 
-83 ESLCDTCKA
+83 
-92 IADGNFPD
+92 
-100 VIEIDGASQTKVD
+100 
-113 DTRQL
+113 
-118 LESTQYPPLKG
+118 
-129 RFKVYI
+129 
-135 IDEVHMLSQS
+135 
-145 SFNALLK
+145 
-152 TLEEPPAY
+152 
-160 VKFILA
+160 
-166 TTDPQKIPVT
+166 
-176 VLSRCLQFQLKA
+176 
-188 LTVNQISA
+188 
-196 QIAKIATKE
+196 
-205 NISFENDAVNLL
+205 
-217 ARAARGS
+217 
-224 MRDALSLCDQA
+224 
-235 VALGNGSI
+235 
-243 TNDNVQAMLGTAG
+243 
-256 DGFVCS
+256 
-262 VLDLLKN
+262 
-269 PSATVQDTATVAV
+269 
-282 QPQKTLSDVLNE
+282 
-294 IRTISPNYRTLLND
+294 
-308 LVLCFHDLALFQ
+308 
-320 MIGYPQNINI
+320 
-330 FSIPQSTLTTY
+330 
-341 GPLFSSQALQ
+341 
-351 LYYQIALQGIEE
+351 
-363 YKVSSDGA
+363 
-371 TAFEMTIL
+371 
-379 RMLAF
+379 
-384 TPEKKKDWIGEDNS
+384 
-398 VEVIYL
+398 
-404 NPVINSAVD
+404 
-413 GIVAGKIP
+413 
-421 AENNHS
+421 
-427 LNTIFTNETTGAVS
+427 
-441 TSVAANLK
+441 
-449 ADGSVNSELVDKVAS
+449 
-464 ENITLNPDITSAL
+464 
-477 VAEANAITNSRAI
+477 
-490 LNKTG
+490 
-495 EEISLIT
+495 
-502 ETDKIKQ
+502 
-509 NSDINVV
+509 
-516 TETAPDAQD
+516 
-525 LPSDTVTDHDVVVQT
+525 
-540 ADTTN
+540 
-545 NDVSAPLSVNT
+545 
-556 DGKTIQSNS
+556 
-565 VEANSAFAQKS
+565 
-576 TLDNISISS
+576 
-585 AKASPAVEATDTVT
+585 
-599 VSNDEIPSVTDPNE
+599 
-613 INEFPVPDINPQSQV
+613 PDINPQSQV
-628 FSVNPQN
+628 FSVNPHN
-635 SALDFGSTYGSKSED
+635 SAPDFGSTYGSKSED

-667 NNSPHLGQYRKVLT
+667 NNNPHLGLYRKVLT

-779 NGAANDETPSITD
+779 NGDANDETPSITD

-811 IAPDTNNTSEVKN
+811 IAPDTNNTSEIKT

-836 DNTEVKSNVNN
+836 ENTEVKSNVNN

-913 LSSDNSKDK
+913 LSSDNLKDK

-936 QVVELTPDELLR
+936 HVVELTPDELLR

-969 EEAATLNKNVDA
+969 EEAAALNKNVDA
-981 SNLPIDDNKSFI
+981 SNLPKEDNKSFI

-1003 LPDAVSEGSVSS
+1003 LPDAVSEGSVSA
-1015 PIETTPATSNLNAS
+1015 PIETTPAASNLNAS
-1029 TDNAATNA
+1029 TDKAATNA
-1037 TRTAAKNGI
+1037 TRTAATNGI
-1046 AESTDKELVIK
+1046 AESTDKELVLK
-1057 VNDTLVSTDTVKV
+1057 VNDTLVSTDTVKE

-1081 AKVTNNNTKLTNTD
+1081 AKVTNNNTKLINTD

-1164 IGVFSNEFSSINEN
+1164 IGVFSNEVSSINEN

-1191 GKHQSVLQDKTS
+1191 VQHQSVLQDKTS
-1203 TAQNTQIS
+1203 TTQNTQIS

-1257 EGSRVKGSD
+1257 EGARVKGSD

-1311 ESCDFYDRVYKNDA
+1311 ESCDFYDKVYKNDA

-1330 VKAGYNDGPVYSA
+1330 VKSGYNDGPVYSA

>member
-1 MAIELQGQYQA
+1 
-12 LARKYRPQTFEDV
+12 
-25 VGQEHVI
+25 
-32 NALMN
+32 MN
-37 SIEQQRIHHAYLL
+37 H
-50 TGTRGIGKTT
+50 
-60 IARIIAKCLEC
+60 
-71 ENGITAHPHVNG
+71 
-83 ESLCDTCKA
+83 
-92 IADGNFPD
+92 
-100 VIEIDGASQTKVD
+100 
-113 DTRQL
+113 
-118 LESTQYPPLKG
+118 
-129 RFKVYI
+129 
-135 IDEVHMLSQS
+135 
-145 SFNALLK
+145 
-152 TLEEPPAY
+152 
-160 VKFILA
+160 
-166 TTDPQKIPVT
+166 
-176 VLSRCLQFQLKA
+176 
-188 LTVNQISA
+188 
-196 QIAKIATKE
+196 
-205 NISFENDAVNLL
+205 
-217 ARAARGS
+217 
-224 MRDALSLCDQA
+224 
-235 VALGNGSI
+235 
-243 TNDNVQAMLGTAG
+243 
-256 DGFVCS
+256 
-262 VLDLLKN
+262 
-269 PSATVQDTATVAV
+269 
-282 QPQKTLSDVLNE
+282 
-294 IRTISPNYRTLLND
+294 
-308 LVLCFHDLALFQ
+308 
-320 MIGYPQNINI
+320 
-330 FSIPQSTLTTY
+330 
-341 GPLFSSQALQ
+341 
-351 LYYQIALQGIEE
+351 
-363 YKVSSDGA
+363 
-371 TAFEMTIL
+371 
-379 RMLAF
+379 
-384 TPEKKKDWIGEDNS
+384 
-398 VEVIYL
+398 
-404 NPVINSAVD
+404 
-413 GIVAGKIP
+413 
-421 AENNHS
+421 
-427 LNTIFTNETTGAVS
+427 
-441 TSVAANLK
+441 
-449 ADGSVNSELVDKVAS
+449 
-464 ENITLNPDITSAL
+464 DITSAL

-495 EEISLIT
+495 EEIALIT
-502 ETDKIKQ
+502 ETDKTKL
-509 NSDINVV
+509 NSDINVA

-540 ADTTN
+540 VDTTN

-556 DGKTIQSNS
+556 DGTTIQSNS
-565 VEANSAFAQKS
+565 VEANSDFAQKS

-585 AKASPAVEATDTVT
+585 AKASPTVEATDTVT

-635 SALDFGSTYGSKSED
+635 SAPDFSSTYGSKSED

-667 NNSPHLGQYRKVLT
+667 NNNPHLGQYRKVLT

-779 NGAANDETPSITD
+779 NGDANDETPSITD

-811 IAPDTNNTSEVKN
+811 IVPDTNNTSEVKT
-824 EPSVQSVNDSSF
+824 EPSVQSVNDSPF

-847 AETAPANDEP
+847 AETAPANGEP
-857 VYIGATGNLN
+857 VYIGTTGNLN
-867 PEAIKATNA
+867 HEAIKATNA

-888 DSSLVHVPSNSNKVT
+888 DSSLVHVSSNSNKVT
-903 ADDFTKVVQE
+903 ADDFTKVVQN

-969 EEAATLNKNVDA
+969 EEAAALNKNVDV
-981 SNLPIDDNKSFI
+981 SNLPKNDNKSFI

-1003 LPDAVSEGSVSS
+1003 LPDAVSEGSVSA
-1015 PIETTPATSNLNAS
+1015 PIETTPAASNLNAS

-1037 TRTAAKNGI
+1037 TRTSATDGI

-1164 IGVFSNEFSSINEN
+1164 SGVFSNEVSSINEN

-1191 GKHQSVLQDKTS
+1191 VQHQSVLQDKIS

-1257 EGSRVKGSD
+1257 EGARVKGSD

-1393 LKIEKVQGIPR
+1393 LKIENVQGIPR

-1412 HFYVK
+1412 HFYIK

-1447 LSLYKQEDSKSLTK
+1447 LSLYKQEDSKALTK

>member
-1 MAIELQGQYQA
+1 
-12 LARKYRPQTFEDV
+12 
-25 VGQEHVI
+25 
-32 NALMN
+32 
-37 SIEQQRIHHAYLL
+37 
-50 TGTRGIGKTT
+50 
-60 IARIIAKCLEC
+60 
-71 ENGITAHPHVNG
+71 
-83 ESLCDTCKA
+83 
-92 IADGNFPD
+92 
-100 VIEIDGASQTKVD
+100 
-113 DTRQL
+113 
-118 LESTQYPPLKG
+118 
-129 RFKVYI
+129 
-135 IDEVHMLSQS
+135 
-145 SFNALLK
+145 
-152 TLEEPPAY
+152 
-160 VKFILA
+160 
-166 TTDPQKIPVT
+166 
-176 VLSRCLQFQLKA
+176 
-188 LTVNQISA
+188 
-196 QIAKIATKE
+196 
-205 NISFENDAVNLL
+205 
-217 ARAARGS
+217 
-224 MRDALSLCDQA
+224 
-235 VALGNGSI
+235 
-243 TNDNVQAMLGTAG
+243 
-256 DGFVCS
+256 
-262 VLDLLKN
+262 
-269 PSATVQDTATVAV
+269 
-282 QPQKTLSDVLNE
+282 
-294 IRTISPNYRTLLND
+294 
-308 LVLCFHDLALFQ
+308 
-320 MIGYPQNINI
+320 
-330 FSIPQSTLTTY
+330 
-341 GPLFSSQALQ
+341 
-351 LYYQIALQGIEE
+351 
-363 YKVSSDGA
+363 
-371 TAFEMTIL
+371 
-379 RMLAF
+379 
-384 TPEKKKDWIGEDNS
+384 
-398 VEVIYL
+398 
-404 NPVINSAVD
+404 
-413 GIVAGKIP
+413 
-421 AENNHS
+421 
-427 LNTIFTNETTGAVS
+427 
-441 TSVAANLK
+441 
-449 ADGSVNSELVDKVAS
+449 
-464 ENITLNPDITSAL
+464 
-477 VAEANAITNSRAI
+477 
-490 LNKTG
+490 
-495 EEISLIT
+495 
-502 ETDKIKQ
+502 
-509 NSDINVV
+509 
-516 TETAPDAQD
+516 
-525 LPSDTVTDHDVVVQT
+525 
-540 ADTTN
+540 
-545 NDVSAPLSVNT
+545 
-556 DGKTIQSNS
+556 
-565 VEANSAFAQKS
+565 
-576 TLDNISISS
+576 
-585 AKASPAVEATDTVT
+585 
-599 VSNDEIPSVTDPNE
+599 
-613 INEFPVPDINPQSQV
+613 
-628 FSVNPQN
+628 
-635 SALDFGSTYGSKSED
+635 
-650 LNVLI
+650 
-655 HGLET
+655 
-660 LNNQVVT
+660 
-667 NNSPHLGQYRKVLT
+667 
-681 NIITPKSTD
+681 
-690 SSIVPE
+690 
-696 NEELQTNSSF
+696 
-706 TKLSSLRN
+706 
-714 NQELQDKFSLISDV
+714 
-728 SRYINHI
+728 
-735 YGVLKGYQT
+735 
-744 EAESLKEGKSK
+744 
-755 SSHIEG
+755 

-772 KNSNDSV
+772 KNSNDSI

-811 IAPDTNNTSEVKN
+811 IAPDTNNTSEVKT

-1015 PIETTPATSNLNAS
+1015 PIETTPATSNLNA
-1029 TDNAATNA
+1029 
-1037 TRTAAKNGI
+1037 
-1046 AESTDKELVIK
+1046 
-1057 VNDTLVSTDTVKV
+1057 
-1070 NSIAQSSVIGS
+1070 QSSVIGS

-1178 KVIETAST
+1178 KVIETASIQ
-1186 KPQVL
+1186 PQVL

-1412 HFYVK
+1412 HFYIK

-1447 LSLYKQEDSKSLTK
+1447 LSLYKQEDSKALTK

>member
-1 MAIELQGQYQA
+1 M
-12 LARKYRPQTFEDV
+12 
-25 VGQEHVI
+25 
-32 NALMN
+32 
-37 SIEQQRIHHAYLL
+37 
-50 TGTRGIGKTT
+50 
-60 IARIIAKCLEC
+60 
-71 ENGITAHPHVNG
+71 
-83 ESLCDTCKA
+83 
-92 IADGNFPD
+92 
-100 VIEIDGASQTKVD
+100 
-113 DTRQL
+113 
-118 LESTQYPPLKG
+118 
-129 RFKVYI
+129 
-135 IDEVHMLSQS
+135 
-145 SFNALLK
+145 
-152 TLEEPPAY
+152 
-160 VKFILA
+160 
-166 TTDPQKIPVT
+166 
-176 VLSRCLQFQLKA
+176 
-188 LTVNQISA
+188 
-196 QIAKIATKE
+196 
-205 NISFENDAVNLL
+205 
-217 ARAARGS
+217 
-224 MRDALSLCDQA
+224 
-235 VALGNGSI
+235 
-243 TNDNVQAMLGTAG
+243 
-256 DGFVCS
+256 
-262 VLDLLKN
+262 
-269 PSATVQDTATVAV
+269 
-282 QPQKTLSDVLNE
+282 
-294 IRTISPNYRTLLND
+294 
-308 LVLCFHDLALFQ
+308 
-320 MIGYPQNINI
+320 
-330 FSIPQSTLTTY
+330 
-341 GPLFSSQALQ
+341 
-351 LYYQIALQGIEE
+351 
-363 YKVSSDGA
+363 
-371 TAFEMTIL
+371 
-379 RMLAF
+379 
-384 TPEKKKDWIGEDNS
+384 
-398 VEVIYL
+398 
-404 NPVINSAVD
+404 
-413 GIVAGKIP
+413 
-421 AENNHS
+421 
-427 LNTIFTNETTGAVS
+427 
-441 TSVAANLK
+441 
-449 ADGSVNSELVDKVAS
+449 
-464 ENITLNPDITSAL
+464 NPDITSAL

-545 NDVSAPLSVNT
+545 NDVSALLSVNT

-613 INEFPVPDINPQSQV
+613 INEFPVSDINPQSQV
-628 FSVNPQN
+628 FSVNLQN
-635 SALDFGSTYGSKSED
+635 SAPDFGSTYGSKSED

-667 NNSPHLGQYRKVLT
+667 NNNPHLGQYRKVLT

-779 NGAANDETPSITD
+779 NGATNDETPSITD

-811 IAPDTNNTSEVKN
+811 IAPDTNNTSEVKT

-1003 LPDAVSEGSVSS
+1003 LPDAVSEGSVSA
-1015 PIETTPATSNLNAS
+1015 PIETTLAASNLNAS

-1037 TRTAAKNGI
+1037 TRTAATNGI

-1164 IGVFSNEFSSINEN
+1164 SGVFSNEVSSINEN

-1191 GKHQSVLQDKTS
+1191 VQHQSVLQDKTS
-1203 TAQNTQIS
+1203 TAHNTQIS

-1257 EGSRVKGSD
+1257 EGARVKGSD

-1311 ESCDFYDRVYKNDA
+1311 ESCDFYDKVYKNDA

-1388 EHPVE
+1388 EHPIE

-1447 LSLYKQEDSKSLTK
+1447 LSLYKQEDSKALTK

>member
-1 MAIELQGQYQA
+1 M
-12 LARKYRPQTFEDV
+12 
-25 VGQEHVI
+25 
-32 NALMN
+32 
-37 SIEQQRIHHAYLL
+37 
-50 TGTRGIGKTT
+50 
-60 IARIIAKCLEC
+60 
-71 ENGITAHPHVNG
+71 
-83 ESLCDTCKA
+83 
-92 IADGNFPD
+92 
-100 VIEIDGASQTKVD
+100 
-113 DTRQL
+113 
-118 LESTQYPPLKG
+118 
-129 RFKVYI
+129 
-135 IDEVHMLSQS
+135 
-145 SFNALLK
+145 
-152 TLEEPPAY
+152 
-160 VKFILA
+160 
-166 TTDPQKIPVT
+166 
-176 VLSRCLQFQLKA
+176 
-188 LTVNQISA
+188 
-196 QIAKIATKE
+196 
-205 NISFENDAVNLL
+205 
-217 ARAARGS
+217 
-224 MRDALSLCDQA
+224 
-235 VALGNGSI
+235 
-243 TNDNVQAMLGTAG
+243 
-256 DGFVCS
+256 
-262 VLDLLKN
+262 
-269 PSATVQDTATVAV
+269 
-282 QPQKTLSDVLNE
+282 
-294 IRTISPNYRTLLND
+294 
-308 LVLCFHDLALFQ
+308 
-320 MIGYPQNINI
+320 
-330 FSIPQSTLTTY
+330 
-341 GPLFSSQALQ
+341 
-351 LYYQIALQGIEE
+351 
-363 YKVSSDGA
+363 
-371 TAFEMTIL
+371 
-379 RMLAF
+379 
-384 TPEKKKDWIGEDNS
+384 
-398 VEVIYL
+398 
-404 NPVINSAVD
+404 
-413 GIVAGKIP
+413 
-421 AENNHS
+421 
-427 LNTIFTNETTGAVS
+427 
-441 TSVAANLK
+441 
-449 ADGSVNSELVDKVAS
+449 
-464 ENITLNPDITSAL
+464 NPDITSAL

-495 EEISLIT
+495 EEIAFIT

-509 NSDINVV
+509 NSDINVA
-516 TETAPDAQD
+516 TETAPDAPD

-556 DGKTIQSNS
+556 DGTTFQSNS

-576 TLDNISISS
+576 TLDKISISS

-613 INEFPVPDINPQSQV
+613 INEFPAPDINPQSQV

-635 SALDFGSTYGSKSED
+635 SAPDFCSTYGSKSED

-667 NNSPHLGQYRKVLT
+667 NNNPHLGQYRKVLT
-681 NIITPKSTD
+681 NIIIPKSTD

-811 IAPDTNNTSEVKN
+811 IAPDTNNSSEVKT

-969 EEAATLNKNVDA
+969 EEAAALNKNVDA
-981 SNLPIDDNKSFI
+981 SNLPKDDNKSFI

-1003 LPDAVSEGSVSS
+1003 LPDAVSEGSVSA
-1015 PIETTPATSNLNAS
+1015 PIETTPAASNLNAS
-1029 TDNAATNA
+1029 TDNTATNA
-1037 TRTAAKNGI
+1037 TRTAATNGI
-1046 AESTDKELVIK
+1046 AESTDKGLVIK

-1178 KVIETAST
+1178 KVIETASIQ
-1186 KPQVL
+1186 PQVL
-1191 GKHQSVLQDKTS
+1191 VQHQSVLQDKTS

-1220 EVPSEYFYEIP
+1220 ELPSEYFYEIP

-1257 EGSRVKGSD
+1257 EGARVKGSD

-1352 PDDPYS
+1352 PDDPYF

-1412 HFYVK
+1412 HFYIK

-1447 LSLYKQEDSKSLTK
+1447 LSLYKQEDSKALTK

>member
-1 MAIELQGQYQA
+1 M
-12 LARKYRPQTFEDV
+12 
-25 VGQEHVI
+25 
-32 NALMN
+32 
-37 SIEQQRIHHAYLL
+37 
-50 TGTRGIGKTT
+50 
-60 IARIIAKCLEC
+60 
-71 ENGITAHPHVNG
+71 
-83 ESLCDTCKA
+83 
-92 IADGNFPD
+92 
-100 VIEIDGASQTKVD
+100 
-113 DTRQL
+113 
-118 LESTQYPPLKG
+118 
-129 RFKVYI
+129 
-135 IDEVHMLSQS
+135 
-145 SFNALLK
+145 
-152 TLEEPPAY
+152 
-160 VKFILA
+160 
-166 TTDPQKIPVT
+166 
-176 VLSRCLQFQLKA
+176 
-188 LTVNQISA
+188 
-196 QIAKIATKE
+196 
-205 NISFENDAVNLL
+205 
-217 ARAARGS
+217 
-224 MRDALSLCDQA
+224 
-235 VALGNGSI
+235 
-243 TNDNVQAMLGTAG
+243 
-256 DGFVCS
+256 
-262 VLDLLKN
+262 
-269 PSATVQDTATVAV
+269 
-282 QPQKTLSDVLNE
+282 
-294 IRTISPNYRTLLND
+294 
-308 LVLCFHDLALFQ
+308 
-320 MIGYPQNINI
+320 
-330 FSIPQSTLTTY
+330 
-341 GPLFSSQALQ
+341 
-351 LYYQIALQGIEE
+351 
-363 YKVSSDGA
+363 
-371 TAFEMTIL
+371 
-379 RMLAF
+379 
-384 TPEKKKDWIGEDNS
+384 
-398 VEVIYL
+398 
-404 NPVINSAVD
+404 
-413 GIVAGKIP
+413 
-421 AENNHS
+421 
-427 LNTIFTNETTGAVS
+427 
-441 TSVAANLK
+441 
-449 ADGSVNSELVDKVAS
+449 
-464 ENITLNPDITSAL
+464 NPDITSAL

-495 EEISLIT
+495 EEIALIT
-502 ETDKIKQ
+502 ETDKTKL
-509 NSDINVV
+509 NSDINVA

-540 ADTTN
+540 VDTTN

-556 DGKTIQSNS
+556 DDTTIQSNS
-565 VEANSAFAQKS
+565 VEANSDFSQKS

-585 AKASPAVEATDTVT
+585 AKASPTVEATDTVT

-635 SALDFGSTYGSKSED
+635 SAPDFSSTYGSKSED

-667 NNSPHLGQYRKVLT
+667 NNNPHLGQYRKVLT

-779 NGAANDETPSITD
+779 NGDANDETPSITD

-811 IAPDTNNTSEVKN
+811 IVPDTNNTSEVKT
-824 EPSVQSVNDSSF
+824 EPSVQSVNDSPF

-847 AETAPANDEP
+847 AETAPANGEP

-867 PEAIKATNA
+867 HEAIKATNA

-969 EEAATLNKNVDA
+969 EEAAALNKNVDA
-981 SNLPIDDNKSFI
+981 SNLPKDDNKSFI

-1003 LPDAVSEGSVSS
+1003 LPDAVSEGSVSA
-1015 PIETTPATSNLNAS
+1015 PIETTPAASNLNAS
-1029 TDNAATNA
+1029 TDNTATNA
-1037 TRTAAKNGI
+1037 SRTAATNGI
-1046 AESTDKELVIK
+1046 AESTDKEFVIK

-1081 AKVTNNNTKLTNTD
+1081 AKVTNNNTKLINTD

-1191 GKHQSVLQDKTS
+1191 VQHQSVLQDKTS
-1203 TAQNTQIS
+1203 TTQNTLIS

-1257 EGSRVKGSD
+1257 EGARVKGSD

-1311 ESCDFYDRVYKNDA
+1311 ESCDFYDKVYKNDA

-1330 VKAGYNDGPVYSA
+1330 VKAGYNEGPVYSA

-1358 WVLQISSDFQLLFIS
+1358 WFLQISSDFQLLFIS

-1447 LSLYKQEDSKSLTK
+1447 LSLYKQEDSKALTK

>member
-1 MAIELQGQYQA
+1 M
-12 LARKYRPQTFEDV
+12 
-25 VGQEHVI
+25 
-32 NALMN
+32 
-37 SIEQQRIHHAYLL
+37 
-50 TGTRGIGKTT
+50 
-60 IARIIAKCLEC
+60 
-71 ENGITAHPHVNG
+71 
-83 ESLCDTCKA
+83 
-92 IADGNFPD
+92 
-100 VIEIDGASQTKVD
+100 
-113 DTRQL
+113 
-118 LESTQYPPLKG
+118 
-129 RFKVYI
+129 
-135 IDEVHMLSQS
+135 
-145 SFNALLK
+145 
-152 TLEEPPAY
+152 
-160 VKFILA
+160 
-166 TTDPQKIPVT
+166 
-176 VLSRCLQFQLKA
+176 
-188 LTVNQISA
+188 
-196 QIAKIATKE
+196 
-205 NISFENDAVNLL
+205 
-217 ARAARGS
+217 
-224 MRDALSLCDQA
+224 
-235 VALGNGSI
+235 
-243 TNDNVQAMLGTAG
+243 
-256 DGFVCS
+256 
-262 VLDLLKN
+262 
-269 PSATVQDTATVAV
+269 
-282 QPQKTLSDVLNE
+282 
-294 IRTISPNYRTLLND
+294 
-308 LVLCFHDLALFQ
+308 
-320 MIGYPQNINI
+320 
-330 FSIPQSTLTTY
+330 
-341 GPLFSSQALQ
+341 
-351 LYYQIALQGIEE
+351 
-363 YKVSSDGA
+363 
-371 TAFEMTIL
+371 
-379 RMLAF
+379 
-384 TPEKKKDWIGEDNS
+384 
-398 VEVIYL
+398 
-404 NPVINSAVD
+404 
-413 GIVAGKIP
+413 
-421 AENNHS
+421 
-427 LNTIFTNETTGAVS
+427 
-441 TSVAANLK
+441 
-449 ADGSVNSELVDKVAS
+449 
-464 ENITLNPDITSAL
+464 NPDITSAL

-495 EEISLIT
+495 EEIALIT
-502 ETDKIKQ
+502 ETDKTKL

-525 LPSDTVTDHDVVVQT
+525 LPSDSVTDHDVVVQT

-613 INEFPVPDINPQSQV
+613 INEFQVTDINPQSQV

-635 SALDFGSTYGSKSED
+635 NAPDFGSTYGSKSED

-667 NNSPHLGQYRKVLT
+667 NNNPHLGQYRKVLT

-811 IAPDTNNTSEVKN
+811 IAPDTNNSSEVKT

-936 QVVELTPDELLR
+936 QVVELTPDEILR

-969 EEAATLNKNVDA
+969 EEAAALNKNVDA
-981 SNLPIDDNKSFI
+981 SNLPKDDNKSFI

-1003 LPDAVSEGSVSS
+1003 LPDAVSEGSVSA
-1015 PIETTPATSNLNAS
+1015 PIETTSATSNLNAS

-1037 TRTAAKNGI
+1037 TSTAATNGI
-1046 AESTDKELVIK
+1046 AESTDKDLVIK

-1123 SYTDSVPVIKA
+1123 CYTDSVPVIKA

-1164 IGVFSNEFSSINEN
+1164 SGVSSNEDSSINEN

-1191 GKHQSVLQDKTS
+1191 VQHQSVLQNKIS

-1257 EGSRVKGSD
+1257 EGARVKGSD
-1266 LKFDYIGANENS
+1266 LKFDYVGANENS

>member
-1 MAIELQGQYQA
+1 M
-12 LARKYRPQTFEDV
+12 
-25 VGQEHVI
+25 
-32 NALMN
+32 
-37 SIEQQRIHHAYLL
+37 
-50 TGTRGIGKTT
+50 
-60 IARIIAKCLEC
+60 
-71 ENGITAHPHVNG
+71 
-83 ESLCDTCKA
+83 
-92 IADGNFPD
+92 
-100 VIEIDGASQTKVD
+100 
-113 DTRQL
+113 
-118 LESTQYPPLKG
+118 
-129 RFKVYI
+129 
-135 IDEVHMLSQS
+135 
-145 SFNALLK
+145 
-152 TLEEPPAY
+152 
-160 VKFILA
+160 
-166 TTDPQKIPVT
+166 
-176 VLSRCLQFQLKA
+176 
-188 LTVNQISA
+188 
-196 QIAKIATKE
+196 
-205 NISFENDAVNLL
+205 
-217 ARAARGS
+217 
-224 MRDALSLCDQA
+224 
-235 VALGNGSI
+235 
-243 TNDNVQAMLGTAG
+243 
-256 DGFVCS
+256 
-262 VLDLLKN
+262 
-269 PSATVQDTATVAV
+269 
-282 QPQKTLSDVLNE
+282 
-294 IRTISPNYRTLLND
+294 
-308 LVLCFHDLALFQ
+308 
-320 MIGYPQNINI
+320 
-330 FSIPQSTLTTY
+330 
-341 GPLFSSQALQ
+341 
-351 LYYQIALQGIEE
+351 
-363 YKVSSDGA
+363 
-371 TAFEMTIL
+371 
-379 RMLAF
+379 
-384 TPEKKKDWIGEDNS
+384 
-398 VEVIYL
+398 
-404 NPVINSAVD
+404 
-413 GIVAGKIP
+413 
-421 AENNHS
+421 
-427 LNTIFTNETTGAVS
+427 
-441 TSVAANLK
+441 
-449 ADGSVNSELVDKVAS
+449 
-464 ENITLNPDITSAL
+464 NPDITSAL

-495 EEISLIT
+495 EEIALIT
-502 ETDKIKQ
+502 ETDKTKL
-509 NSDINVV
+509 NSDINVA

-540 ADTTN
+540 VDTTN

-556 DGKTIQSNS
+556 DGTTIQSNS
-565 VEANSAFAQKS
+565 VEANSDFAQKS

-585 AKASPAVEATDTVT
+585 AKASPTVEATDTVT

-635 SALDFGSTYGSKSED
+635 SAPDFSSTYGSKSED

-667 NNSPHLGQYRKVLT
+667 NNNPHLGQYRKVLT

-779 NGAANDETPSITD
+779 NGDANDEPPSITD

-811 IAPDTNNTSEVKN
+811 IVPDTNNTSEVKT
-824 EPSVQSVNDSSF
+824 EPSVQSVNDSPF

-847 AETAPANDEP
+847 AETAPANGEP
-857 VYIGATGNLN
+857 VYIGTTGNLN
-867 PEAIKATNA
+867 HEAIKATNA

-888 DSSLVHVPSNSNKVT
+888 DSSLVHVSSNSNKVT
-903 ADDFTKVVQE
+903 ADDFTKVVQN

-969 EEAATLNKNVDA
+969 EEAAALNKNVDA
-981 SNLPIDDNKSFI
+981 SNLPKNDNKSFI

-1003 LPDAVSEGSVSS
+1003 LPDAVSEGSVSA
-1015 PIETTPATSNLNAS
+1015 PIETTPAASNLNAS

-1037 TRTAAKNGI
+1037 TRTSATDGI

-1164 IGVFSNEFSSINEN
+1164 SGVFSNEVSSINEN

-1191 GKHQSVLQDKTS
+1191 VQHQSVLQDKIS

-1257 EGSRVKGSD
+1257 EGARVKGSD

-1393 LKIEKVQGIPR
+1393 LKIENVQGIPR

-1412 HFYVK
+1412 HFYIK

-1447 LSLYKQEDSKSLTK
+1447 LSLYKQEDSKALTK

>member
-1 MAIELQGQYQA
+1 M
-12 LARKYRPQTFEDV
+12 
-25 VGQEHVI
+25 
-32 NALMN
+32 
-37 SIEQQRIHHAYLL
+37 
-50 TGTRGIGKTT
+50 
-60 IARIIAKCLEC
+60 
-71 ENGITAHPHVNG
+71 
-83 ESLCDTCKA
+83 
-92 IADGNFPD
+92 
-100 VIEIDGASQTKVD
+100 
-113 DTRQL
+113 
-118 LESTQYPPLKG
+118 
-129 RFKVYI
+129 
-135 IDEVHMLSQS
+135 
-145 SFNALLK
+145 
-152 TLEEPPAY
+152 
-160 VKFILA
+160 
-166 TTDPQKIPVT
+166 
-176 VLSRCLQFQLKA
+176 
-188 LTVNQISA
+188 
-196 QIAKIATKE
+196 
-205 NISFENDAVNLL
+205 
-217 ARAARGS
+217 
-224 MRDALSLCDQA
+224 
-235 VALGNGSI
+235 
-243 TNDNVQAMLGTAG
+243 
-256 DGFVCS
+256 
-262 VLDLLKN
+262 
-269 PSATVQDTATVAV
+269 
-282 QPQKTLSDVLNE
+282 
-294 IRTISPNYRTLLND
+294 
-308 LVLCFHDLALFQ
+308 
-320 MIGYPQNINI
+320 
-330 FSIPQSTLTTY
+330 
-341 GPLFSSQALQ
+341 
-351 LYYQIALQGIEE
+351 
-363 YKVSSDGA
+363 
-371 TAFEMTIL
+371 
-379 RMLAF
+379 
-384 TPEKKKDWIGEDNS
+384 
-398 VEVIYL
+398 
-404 NPVINSAVD
+404 
-413 GIVAGKIP
+413 
-421 AENNHS
+421 
-427 LNTIFTNETTGAVS
+427 
-441 TSVAANLK
+441 
-449 ADGSVNSELVDKVAS
+449 
-464 ENITLNPDITSAL
+464 
-477 VAEANAITNSRAI
+477 
-490 LNKTG
+490 
-495 EEISLIT
+495 
-502 ETDKIKQ
+502 
-509 NSDINVV
+509 
-516 TETAPDAQD
+516 
-525 LPSDTVTDHDVVVQT
+525 VVQT

-545 NDVSAPLSVNT
+545 NDVSAPLPVNT
-556 DGKTIQSNS
+556 EGTTIQSNS
-565 VEANSAFAQKS
+565 IEANSAFAQKS

-635 SALDFGSTYGSKSED
+635 SAPDFGSTYGSKSED

-667 NNSPHLGQYRKVLT
+667 NNNPHLGQYRKVLT

-772 KNSNDSV
+772 KNSNDSI

-811 IAPDTNNTSEVKN
+811 IAPDTNNTSEVKT

-969 EEAATLNKNVDA
+969 EEAAALNKNVDA
-981 SNLPIDDNKSFI
+981 SNLPKDDNKTFI
-993 EDDKANLNAE
+993 EDDKANLNAK
-1003 LPDAVSEGSVSS
+1003 LPDAVREGSAYAS
-1015 PIETTPATSNLNAS
+1015 IETTAVASPLSATKDFITSNVTGAVV
-1029 TDNAATNA
+1029 TND
-1037 TRTAAKNGI
+1037 I
-1046 AESTDKELVIK
+1046 AVSTDKEVLTDA
-1057 VNDTLVSTDTVKV
+1057 NDTTLVTADSLKANST
-1070 NSIAQSSVIGS
+1070 AQSSVIG
-1081 AKVTNNNTKLTNTD
+1081 ATKATYNNTNFTKTD

-1115 LALELQKG
+1115 VALELQKG
-1123 SYTDSVPVIKA
+1123 GYTDSVPVIKA
-1134 HTYSQSLNQ
+1134 HNYSQSLNQ

-1150 GQLGSNHNAVEGNS
+1150 GQLGSNHNAVDANVKAVS
-1164 IGVFSNEFSSINEN
+1164 SNENSFIDQTRVS
-1178 KVIETAST
+1178 ETTST
-1186 KPQVL
+1186 NLQGAVQP
-1191 GKHQSVLQDKTS
+1191 QSVTYEKIS

-1211 ENNSVSSSS
+1211 ENNGVSSSS
-1220 EVPSEYFYEIP
+1220 EVPSEYFDEIP
-1231 VDAYESDIDPVDN
+1231 VDAYESDIDPVGN
-1244 SIVDESYDNDEFS
+1244 ESYDNDEFS
-1257 EGSRVKGSD
+1257 EGARVKGSD
-1266 LKFDYIGANENS
+1266 LKFNNIGANENS

-1343 LCYTNRVVS
+1343 LCYTNRVIS

-1388 EHPVE
+1388 EHPIE

-1447 LSLYKQEDSKSLTK
+1447 LSLYKQEDSKAPTK

>member
-1 MAIELQGQYQA
+1 M
-12 LARKYRPQTFEDV
+12 V
-25 VGQEHVI
+25 VH
-32 NALMN
+32 
-37 SIEQQRIHHAYLL
+37 
-50 TGTRGIGKTT
+50 
-60 IARIIAKCLEC
+60 
-71 ENGITAHPHVNG
+71 
-83 ESLCDTCKA
+83 
-92 IADGNFPD
+92 
-100 VIEIDGASQTKVD
+100 
-113 DTRQL
+113 
-118 LESTQYPPLKG
+118 
-129 RFKVYI
+129 
-135 IDEVHMLSQS
+135 
-145 SFNALLK
+145 
-152 TLEEPPAY
+152 
-160 VKFILA
+160 
-166 TTDPQKIPVT
+166 
-176 VLSRCLQFQLKA
+176 
-188 LTVNQISA
+188 
-196 QIAKIATKE
+196 
-205 NISFENDAVNLL
+205 
-217 ARAARGS
+217 
-224 MRDALSLCDQA
+224 
-235 VALGNGSI
+235 
-243 TNDNVQAMLGTAG
+243 
-256 DGFVCS
+256 
-262 VLDLLKN
+262 
-269 PSATVQDTATVAV
+269 
-282 QPQKTLSDVLNE
+282 
-294 IRTISPNYRTLLND
+294 
-308 LVLCFHDLALFQ
+308 
-320 MIGYPQNINI
+320 
-330 FSIPQSTLTTY
+330 
-341 GPLFSSQALQ
+341 
-351 LYYQIALQGIEE
+351 
-363 YKVSSDGA
+363 
-371 TAFEMTIL
+371 
-379 RMLAF
+379 
-384 TPEKKKDWIGEDNS
+384 
-398 VEVIYL
+398 
-404 NPVINSAVD
+404 
-413 GIVAGKIP
+413 
-421 AENNHS
+421 
-427 LNTIFTNETTGAVS
+427 
-441 TSVAANLK
+441 
-449 ADGSVNSELVDKVAS
+449 
-464 ENITLNPDITSAL
+464 
-477 VAEANAITNSRAI
+477 
-490 LNKTG
+490 
-495 EEISLIT
+495 
-502 ETDKIKQ
+502 
-509 NSDINVV
+509 
-516 TETAPDAQD
+516 
-525 LPSDTVTDHDVVVQT
+525 T

-556 DGKTIQSNS
+556 DGTTIQSNS
-565 VEANSAFAQKS
+565 VEANSDFAQKS

-599 VSNDEIPSVTDPNE
+599 FSNDEIPSVTDPNE
-613 INEFPVPDINPQSQV
+613 INEFPVLDINPQSQV

-635 SALDFGSTYGSKSED
+635 SAPAFGSTFDSKSDD

-655 HGLET
+655 QGLET

-667 NNSPHLGQYRKVLT
+667 NNNPHLGQYKKVLT

-706 TKLSSLRN
+706 TNLSSLRN

-811 IAPDTNNTSEVKN
+811 IAPDTNNTCEVKT

-857 VYIGATGNLN
+857 VYIGDTGNLN

-888 DSSLVHVPSNSNKVT
+888 DSSLVHVSSNSNKVT
-903 ADDFTKVVQE
+903 ADDFTKVVQD

-969 EEAATLNKNVDA
+969 EEAAALNKNVDA
-981 SNLPIDDNKSFI
+981 SNLPKDDNKSFI

-1003 LPDAVSEGSVSS
+1003 LPDAVSEGSVSA
-1015 PIETTPATSNLNAS
+1015 PIETTLAASNLNAS

-1037 TRTAAKNGI
+1037 TRTAATNGI

-1095 DMRADT
+1095 DMRSDT

-1164 IGVFSNEFSSINEN
+1164 SGVSSNEDSSINEN
-1178 KVIETAST
+1178 KVIETASIQ
-1186 KPQVL
+1186 PQVL
-1191 GKHQSVLQDKTS
+1191 VQHQSVLQNKIS

-1257 EGSRVKGSD
+1257 EGARVKGSD
-1266 LKFDYIGANENS
+1266 LKFDYVGANENS

>member
-1 MAIELQGQYQA
+1 
-12 LARKYRPQTFEDV
+12 
-25 VGQEHVI
+25 
-32 NALMN
+32 
-37 SIEQQRIHHAYLL
+37 
-50 TGTRGIGKTT
+50 
-60 IARIIAKCLEC
+60 
-71 ENGITAHPHVNG
+71 
-83 ESLCDTCKA
+83 
-92 IADGNFPD
+92 
-100 VIEIDGASQTKVD
+100 
-113 DTRQL
+113 
-118 LESTQYPPLKG
+118 
-129 RFKVYI
+129 
-135 IDEVHMLSQS
+135 
-145 SFNALLK
+145 
-152 TLEEPPAY
+152 
-160 VKFILA
+160 
-166 TTDPQKIPVT
+166 
-176 VLSRCLQFQLKA
+176 
-188 LTVNQISA
+188 
-196 QIAKIATKE
+196 
-205 NISFENDAVNLL
+205 
-217 ARAARGS
+217 
-224 MRDALSLCDQA
+224 
-235 VALGNGSI
+235 
-243 TNDNVQAMLGTAG
+243 
-256 DGFVCS
+256 
-262 VLDLLKN
+262 
-269 PSATVQDTATVAV
+269 
-282 QPQKTLSDVLNE
+282 
-294 IRTISPNYRTLLND
+294 
-308 LVLCFHDLALFQ
+308 
-320 MIGYPQNINI
+320 
-330 FSIPQSTLTTY
+330 
-341 GPLFSSQALQ
+341 
-351 LYYQIALQGIEE
+351 
-363 YKVSSDGA
+363 
-371 TAFEMTIL
+371 
-379 RMLAF
+379 
-384 TPEKKKDWIGEDNS
+384 
-398 VEVIYL
+398 
-404 NPVINSAVD
+404 
-413 GIVAGKIP
+413 
-421 AENNHS
+421 
-427 LNTIFTNETTGAVS
+427 
-441 TSVAANLK
+441 
-449 ADGSVNSELVDKVAS
+449 
-464 ENITLNPDITSAL
+464 
-477 VAEANAITNSRAI
+477 
-490 LNKTG
+490 
-495 EEISLIT
+495 
-502 ETDKIKQ
+502 
-509 NSDINVV
+509 
-516 TETAPDAQD
+516 
-525 LPSDTVTDHDVVVQT
+525 
-540 ADTTN
+540 
-545 NDVSAPLSVNT
+545 
-556 DGKTIQSNS
+556 
-565 VEANSAFAQKS
+565 
-576 TLDNISISS
+576 
-585 AKASPAVEATDTVT
+585 
-599 VSNDEIPSVTDPNE
+599 
-613 INEFPVPDINPQSQV
+613 
-628 FSVNPQN
+628 
-635 SALDFGSTYGSKSED
+635 
-650 LNVLI
+650 
-655 HGLET
+655 
-660 LNNQVVT
+660 
-667 NNSPHLGQYRKVLT
+667 
-681 NIITPKSTD
+681 
-690 SSIVPE
+690 
-696 NEELQTNSSF
+696 
-706 TKLSSLRN
+706 
-714 NQELQDKFSLISDV
+714 
-728 SRYINHI
+728 
-735 YGVLKGYQT
+735 
-744 EAESLKEGKSK
+744 
-755 SSHIEG
+755 
-761 MSSII
+761 
-766 SDMTYG
+766 MTYG
-772 KNSNDSV
+772 KNSNDSI

-811 IAPDTNNTSEVKN
+811 IAPDTNNTSEVKT

-913 LSSDNSKDK
+913 LSSDNLKDK

-969 EEAATLNKNVDA
+969 EEAAALNKNVDA
-981 SNLPIDDNKSFI
+981 SNLPKEDNKSFI

-1003 LPDAVSEGSVSS
+1003 LPDAVSECSVSA

-1029 TDNAATNA
+1029 TDKAATNA
-1037 TRTAAKNGI
+1037 TRTAATNGI
-1046 AESTDKELVIK
+1046 AESTDKELVLK
-1057 VNDTLVSTDTVKV
+1057 VNDTLVSTDTVKE

-1081 AKVTNNNTKLTNTD
+1081 AKVTNNNTKLINTD
-1095 DMRADT
+1095 DMRSDT

-1164 IGVFSNEFSSINEN
+1164 SGVFSNEFSSINEN
-1178 KVIETAST
+1178 KVIETASIQL
-1186 KPQVL
+1186 QVL
-1191 GKHQSVLQDKTS
+1191 VLHQSVLQDKTS

-1257 EGSRVKGSD
+1257 EGARVKGSD

-1447 LSLYKQEDSKSLTK
+1447 LSLYKQEDSKALTK